1 MKTCNQVGSI
11 FLKKKSYLSIPLLIS
26 ALGCISSP
34 LVAREVEIPRINVV
48 DVEEGGASA
57 IPGAI
62 DFISAEEME
71 MIQPASLQDALK
83 IVPGVNARDE
93 EGYGAIPNIGIRGLS
108 PNRST
113 KVLILEDGAPIQ
125 PSLFLSNASYYSP
138 PVERISSIEVLK
150 GATGLRYGPNTIGG
164 VINYQSKTPLKNGTV
179 KGKLGSHGY
188 KLLELEAGASSEQ
201 NSMGGGI
208 NLITSEAD
216 GFRNNGYRMN
226 DILVK
231 GGMAIG
237 QNQWLG
243 IKLTRYENE
252 INTSYVGLRP
262 DEFAQT
268 PTKNP
273 APDDQFL
280 SHRTSFDINHDLEIN
295 SDIKLKTLLYW
306 SQLERNFWRRDVASK
321 TRQGT
326 SFVECGGTAYCV
338 TGRNRNFDM
347 LGVDS
352 RLFVHYQAFG
362 IKNESEIGVRL
373 HSERMSNKTD
383 RSNAGPRARTGI
395 TTGHDN
401 NDAKAMA
408 LYMQNRFLFSDQ
420 FAVTPGVRVESYQQ
434 TRKNAINGAS
444 GEVHNTEIVPGIGA
458 TWQPMPE
465 LQLYSSVYKG
475 FAPAMV
481 SAAISGDGVDQ
492 QLDAERSMN
501 FEIGLRGKANVWTYE
516 AAVFRM
522 DFSNQIVNQA
532 LSAGIS
538 KTNGGQSLHQGA
550 EGALGYAITSAW
562 SLLANA
568 TYIPVAE
575 FKGGGLGPI
584 GNRIPYTPKLTGNF
598 GLNYSK
604 DGLKSFLNAYHVS
617 SQYADS
623 ANTVAESNDGTKGLI
638 PSYTTVNWSVVYSP
652 RKDLKL
658 FGVVRNL
665 FDKKFISGRSPDG
678 IFPGA
683 ERNFELGLAY
693 QFY

>member
-1 MKTCNQVGSI
+1 MKNRLFVS
-11 FLKKKSYLSIPLLIS
+11 LLIG
-26 ALGCISSP
+26 AMGYTHSP
-34 LVAREVEIPRINVV
+34 LMAKEIELPSINVI
-48 DVEEGGASA
+48 DRQEGGASS

-62 DFISAEEME
+62 DIISPEEME

-83 IVPGVNARDE
+83 TVPGVNARDE

-164 VINYQSKTPLKNGTV
+164 VINYQSKTPLKDGIV

-188 KLLELEAGASSEQ
+188 RLLELEAGTSSEQ
-201 NSMGGGI
+201 KSMGGGI
-208 NLITSEAD
+208 NLITSEAN

-237 QNQWLG
+237 QSQWLG
-243 IKLTRYENE
+243 LKLTRYENE

-262 DEFAQT
+262 DEFIHT

-280 SHRTSFDINHDLEIN
+280 SNRTSFDINHELEIDT
-295 SDIKLKTLLYW
+295 STKLKTLMYW

-326 SFVECGGTAYCV
+326 SFVDCGGTAYCV

-347 LGVDS
+347 LGIDS
-352 RLFVHYQAFG
+352 RLFTNYQAFG
-362 IKNESEIGVRL
+362 IQNESEIGVRL
-373 HSERMSNKTD
+373 HSETMSNKTE
-383 RSNAGPRARTGI
+383 RSNAGPRARTGVI
-395 TTGHDN
+395 TGNEN
-401 NDAKAMA
+401 NDAKAVA
-408 LYMQNRFLFSDQ
+408 LYLQNRFLFTDQ
-420 FAVTPGVRVESYQQ
+420 FAVTPGVRVESYRQN
-434 TRKNAINGAS
+434 RKNEMNGVQGQAN
-444 GEVHNTEIVPGIGA
+444 NTELVPGIGA
-458 TWQPMPE
+458 TWQLAPE

-475 FAPAMV
+475 FAPAMI

-492 QLDAERSMN
+492 KLDAERSMN
-501 FEIGLRGKANVWTYE
+501 IEFGFRGQAQKWTYE
-516 AAVFRM
+516 GAAFRM

-532 LSAGIS
+532 LSGGIS

-562 SLLANA
+562 SVLANA

-575 FKGGGLGPI
+575 FKGGTLGPI
-584 GNRIPYTPKLTGNF
+584 GNRIPYTPKLTGNL

-623 ANTVAESNDGTKGLI
+623 ANTVQESNDGTKGLI
-638 PSYTTVNWSVVYSP
+638 PSFTTLNWSIVYSP
-652 RKDLKL
+652 QKDLKL

>member
-1 MKTCNQVGSI
+1 MKNRLFVS
-11 FLKKKSYLSIPLLIS
+11 LLIG
-26 ALGCISSP
+26 AMGYAHSP
-34 LVAREVEIPRINVV
+34 LMAKEIELPSINVI
-48 DVEEGGASA
+48 DRQEGEASS

-62 DFISAEEME
+62 DIISPEEME

-164 VINYQSKTPLKNGTV
+164 VINYQSKTPLKDGIV

-188 KLLELEAGASSEQ
+188 RLLELEAGTSSEQ
-201 NSMGGGI
+201 KSMGGGI
-208 NLITSEAD
+208 NLITSEAN

-237 QNQWLG
+237 QSQWLG
-243 IKLTRYENE
+243 LKLTRYENE

-262 DEFAQT
+262 DEFIHT

-280 SHRTSFDINHDLEIN
+280 SNRTSFDINHELEIDT
-295 SDIKLKTLLYW
+295 STKLKTLMYW

-326 SFVECGGTAYCV
+326 SFVDCGGAAYCV

-347 LGVDS
+347 LGIDS
-352 RLFVHYQAFG
+352 RLFTNYQAFG
-362 IKNESEIGVRL
+362 IQNESEIGVRL
-373 HSERMSNKTD
+373 HSETMSNKTE
-383 RSNAGPRARTGI
+383 RSNAGPRARTGVI
-395 TTGHDN
+395 TGNEN
-401 NDAKAMA
+401 NDAKAVA
-408 LYMQNRFLFSDQ
+408 LYLQNRFLFTDQ
-420 FAVTPGVRVESYQQ
+420 FAVTPGVRVESYRQN
-434 TRKNAINGAS
+434 RKNEMNGVQGQAN
-444 GEVHNTEIVPGIGA
+444 NTELVPGIGA
-458 TWQPMPE
+458 TWQLAPE

-475 FAPAMV
+475 FAPAMI

-492 QLDAERSMN
+492 KLDAERSMN
-501 FEIGLRGKANVWTYE
+501 IEFGFRGQAQKWTYE
-516 AAVFRM
+516 GAAFRM

-532 LSAGIS
+532 LSGGIS

-562 SLLANA
+562 SVLANA

-575 FKGGGLGPI
+575 FKGGTLGPI
-584 GNRIPYTPKLTGNF
+584 GNRIPYTPKLTGNL

-623 ANTVAESNDGTKGLI
+623 ANTVQESNDGTKGLI
-638 PSYTTVNWSVVYSP
+638 PSFTTLNWSIVYSP
-652 RKDLKL
+652 QKDLKL

>member
-1 MKTCNQVGSI
+1 MKNRLFVS
-11 FLKKKSYLSIPLLIS
+11 LLIG
-26 ALGCISSP
+26 AMGYAHSP
-34 LVAREVEIPRINVV
+34 LMAKEIELPSINVI
-48 DVEEGGASA
+48 DRQEGGASL

-62 DFISAEEME
+62 DIISPEEME

-83 IVPGVNARDE
+83 TVPGVNARDE

-164 VINYQSKTPLKNGTV
+164 VINYQSKTPLKDGIV

-188 KLLELEAGASSEQ
+188 RLLELEAGTSSEQ
-201 NSMGGGI
+201 KSMGGGI
-208 NLITSEAD
+208 NLITSEAN

-237 QNQWLG
+237 QSQWLG
-243 IKLTRYENE
+243 LKLTRYENE

-262 DEFAQT
+262 DEFIHT

-280 SHRTSFDINHDLEIN
+280 SNRTSFDINHELEIDT
-295 SDIKLKTLLYW
+295 STKLKTLMYW

-321 TRQGT
+321 SRQGT
-326 SFVECGGTAYCV
+326 SFVDCGGTAYCV

-347 LGVDS
+347 LGIDS
-352 RLFVHYQAFG
+352 RLFTNYQAFG
-362 IKNESEIGVRL
+362 IQNESEIGVRL
-373 HSERMSNKTD
+373 HSETMSNKTE
-383 RSNAGPRARTGI
+383 RSNAGPRARTGVI
-395 TTGHDN
+395 TGNEN
-401 NDAKAMA
+401 NDAKAVA
-408 LYMQNRFLFSDQ
+408 LYLQNRFLFTDQ
-420 FAVTPGVRVESYQQ
+420 FAVTPGVRVESYRQN
-434 TRKNAINGAS
+434 RKNEMNGVQGQAN
-444 GEVHNTEIVPGIGA
+444 NTELVPGIGA
-458 TWQPMPE
+458 TWQLAPE

-475 FAPAMV
+475 FAPAMI

-492 QLDAERSMN
+492 KLDAERSMN
-501 FEIGLRGKANVWTYE
+501 IEFGFRGQAQKWTYE
-516 AAVFRM
+516 GAAFRM

-532 LSAGIS
+532 LSGGIS

-562 SLLANA
+562 SVLANA

-575 FKGGGLGPI
+575 FKGGALGPI
-584 GNRIPYTPKLTGNF
+584 GNRIPYTPKLTGNL

-623 ANTVAESNDGTKGLI
+623 ANTVQESNDGTKGLI
-638 PSYTTVNWSVVYSP
+638 PSFTTLNWSIVYSP
-652 RKDLKL
+652 QKDLKL

>member
-1 MKTCNQVGSI
+1 MKNRLFVS
-11 FLKKKSYLSIPLLIS
+11 LLIG
-26 ALGCISSP
+26 AMGYAHSP
-34 LVAREVEIPRINVV
+34 LMAKEIELPSINVI
-48 DVEEGGASA
+48 DRQEGGASS

-62 DFISAEEME
+62 DIISPEEME
-71 MIQPASLQDALK
+71 LIQPASLQDALK

-164 VINYQSKTPLKNGTV
+164 VINYQSKTPLKDGIV

-188 KLLELEAGASSEQ
+188 RLLELEAGTSSEQ
-201 NSMGGGI
+201 KSMGGGI
-208 NLITSEAD
+208 NLITSEAN

-237 QNQWLG
+237 QSQWLG
-243 IKLTRYENE
+243 LKLTRYENE

-262 DEFAQT
+262 DEFIHT

-280 SHRTSFDINHDLEIN
+280 SNRTSFDINHELEIDT
-295 SDIKLKTLLYW
+295 STKLKTLMYW

-326 SFVECGGTAYCV
+326 SFVDCGGTAYCV

-347 LGVDS
+347 LGIDS
-352 RLFVHYQAFG
+352 RLFTNYQAFG
-362 IKNESEIGVRL
+362 IQNESEIGVRL
-373 HSERMSNKTD
+373 HSETMSNKTE
-383 RSNAGPRARTGI
+383 RSNAGPRARTGVI
-395 TTGHDN
+395 TGNEN
-401 NDAKAMA
+401 NDAKAVA
-408 LYMQNRFLFSDQ
+408 LYLQNRFLFTDQ
-420 FAVTPGVRVESYQQ
+420 FAVTPGVRVESYRQN
-434 TRKNAINGAS
+434 RKNEMNGVQGQAN
-444 GEVHNTEIVPGIGA
+444 NTELVPGIGA
-458 TWQPMPE
+458 TWQLAPE

-475 FAPAMV
+475 FAPAMI

-492 QLDAERSMN
+492 KLDAERSMN
-501 FEIGLRGKANVWTYE
+501 IEFGFRGQAQKWTYE
-516 AAVFRM
+516 GAAFRM

-532 LSAGIS
+532 LSGGIS

-562 SLLANA
+562 SVLANA

-575 FKGGGLGPI
+575 FKGGTLGPI
-584 GNRIPYTPKLTGNF
+584 GNRIPYTPKLTGNL

-623 ANTVAESNDGTKGLI
+623 ANTVQESNDGTKGLI
-638 PSYTTVNWSVVYSP
+638 PSFTTLNWSIVYSP
-652 RKDLKL
+652 QKDLKL

>member
-1 MKTCNQVGSI
+1 MKNRLFVS
-11 FLKKKSYLSIPLLIS
+11 LLIG
-26 ALGCISSP
+26 AMGYAHSP
-34 LVAREVEIPRINVV
+34 LMAKEIELPSINVI
-48 DVEEGGASA
+48 DRQEGGASS

-62 DFISAEEME
+62 DIISPEEME

-83 IVPGVNARDE
+83 TVPGVNARDE

-164 VINYQSKTPLKNGTV
+164 VINYQSKTPLKDGIV

-188 KLLELEAGASSEQ
+188 RLLELEAGTSSEQ
-201 NSMGGGI
+201 KSMGGGI
-208 NLITSEAD
+208 NLITSEAN

-237 QNQWLG
+237 QSQWLG
-243 IKLTRYENE
+243 LKLTRYENE

-262 DEFAQT
+262 DEFIHT

-280 SHRTSFDINHDLEIN
+280 SNRTSFDINHELEIDT
-295 SDIKLKTLLYW
+295 STKIKTLMYW

-326 SFVECGGTAYCV
+326 SFVDCGGAAYCV

-347 LGVDS
+347 LGIDS
-352 RLFVHYQAFG
+352 RLFTNYQAFG
-362 IKNESEIGVRL
+362 IQNESEIGVRL
-373 HSERMSNKTD
+373 HSETMSNKTE
-383 RSNAGPRARTGI
+383 RSNAGPRARTGVI
-395 TTGHDN
+395 TGNEN
-401 NDAKAMA
+401 NDAKAVA
-408 LYMQNRFLFSDQ
+408 LYLQNRFLFTDQ
-420 FAVTPGVRVESYQQ
+420 FAVTPGVRVESYRQN
-434 TRKNAINGAS
+434 RKNEMNGVQGQAN
-444 GEVHNTEIVPGIGA
+444 NTELVPGIGA
-458 TWQPMPE
+458 TWQLAPE

-475 FAPAMV
+475 FAPAMI

-492 QLDAERSMN
+492 KLDAERSMN
-501 FEIGLRGKANVWTYE
+501 IEFGFRGQAQKWTYE
-516 AAVFRM
+516 GAAFRM

-532 LSAGIS
+532 LSGGIS

-562 SLLANA
+562 SVLANA

-575 FKGGGLGPI
+575 FKGGTLGPI
-584 GNRIPYTPKLTGNF
+584 GNRIPYTPKLTGNL

-623 ANTVAESNDGTKGLI
+623 ANTVEESNDGTKGLI
-638 PSYTTVNWSVVYSP
+638 PSFTTLNWSVVYSP
-652 RKDLKL
+652 KRDIKL

-683 ERNFELGLAY
+683 ERNFEIGLAY

>member
-1 MKTCNQVGSI
+1 MKNRLFVS
-11 FLKKKSYLSIPLLIS
+11 LLIG
-26 ALGCISSP
+26 AMGYAHSP
-34 LVAREVEIPRINVV
+34 LMAKEIELPSINVI
-48 DVEEGGASA
+48 DRQEGGASS

-62 DFISAEEME
+62 DIISPEEME

-83 IVPGVNARDE
+83 TVPGVNARDE

-164 VINYQSKTPLKNGTV
+164 VINYQSKTPLKDGIV

-188 KLLELEAGASSEQ
+188 RLLELEAGTSSEQ
-201 NSMGGGI
+201 KSMGGGI
-208 NLITSEAD
+208 NLITSEAN

-237 QNQWLG
+237 QSQWLG
-243 IKLTRYENE
+243 LKLTRYENE

-262 DEFAQT
+262 DEFIHT

-280 SHRTSFDINHDLEIN
+280 SNRTSFDINHELEIDT
-295 SDIKLKTLLYW
+295 STKLKTLMYW

-326 SFVECGGTAYCV
+326 SFVDCGGTAYCV

-347 LGVDS
+347 LGIDS
-352 RLFVHYQAFG
+352 RLFTNYQAFG
-362 IKNESEIGVRL
+362 IQNESEIGVRL
-373 HSERMSNKTD
+373 HSETMSNKTE
-383 RSNAGPRARTGI
+383 RSNAGPRARTGVI
-395 TTGHDN
+395 TGNEN
-401 NDAKAMA
+401 NDAKAVA
-408 LYMQNRFLFSDQ
+408 LYLQNRFLFTDQ
-420 FAVTPGVRVESYQQ
+420 FAVTPGVRVESYRQN
-434 TRKNAINGAS
+434 RKNEMNGVQGQAN
-444 GEVHNTEIVPGIGA
+444 NTELVPGIGA
-458 TWQPMPE
+458 TWQLAPE

-475 FAPAMV
+475 FAPAMI

-492 QLDAERSMN
+492 KLDAERSMN
-501 FEIGLRGKANVWTYE
+501 IEFGFRGQAQKWTYE
-516 AAVFRM
+516 GAAFRM

-532 LSAGIS
+532 LSGGIS

-562 SLLANA
+562 SVLANA

-575 FKGGGLGPI
+575 FKGGALGPI
-584 GNRIPYTPKLTGNF
+584 GNRIPYTPKLTGNL

-623 ANTVAESNDGTKGLI
+623 ANTVQESNDGTKGLI
-638 PSYTTVNWSVVYSP
+638 PSFTTLNWSIVYSP
-652 RKDLKL
+652 QKDIKL

>member
-1 MKTCNQVGSI
+1 MKNRLFVS
-11 FLKKKSYLSIPLLIS
+11 LLIG
-26 ALGCISSP
+26 AMGYAHSP
-34 LVAREVEIPRINVV
+34 LMAKEIELPSINVI
-48 DVEEGGASA
+48 DRQEGGASS

-62 DFISAEEME
+62 DIISPEEME

-164 VINYQSKTPLKNGTV
+164 VINYQSKTPLKDGIV

-188 KLLELEAGASSEQ
+188 RLLELEAGTSSEQ
-201 NSMGGGI
+201 KSMGGGI
-208 NLITSEAD
+208 NLITSEAN

-237 QNQWLG
+237 QSQWLG
-243 IKLTRYENE
+243 LKLTRYENE

-262 DEFAQT
+262 DEFIHT

-280 SHRTSFDINHDLEIN
+280 SNRTSFDINHELEIDT
-295 SDIKLKTLLYW
+295 STKLKTLMYW

-326 SFVECGGTAYCV
+326 SFVDCGGTAYCV

-347 LGVDS
+347 LGIDS
-352 RLFVHYQAFG
+352 RLFTNYQAFG
-362 IKNESEIGVRL
+362 IQNESEIGVRV
-373 HSERMSNKTD
+373 HSETMSNKTE
-383 RSNAGPRARTGI
+383 RSNAGPRARTGVI
-395 TTGHDN
+395 TGNEN
-401 NDAKAMA
+401 NDAKAVA
-408 LYMQNRFLFSDQ
+408 LYLQNRFLFTDQ
-420 FAVTPGVRVESYQQ
+420 FAVTPGVRVESYRQN
-434 TRKNAINGAS
+434 RKNEMNGVQGQAN
-444 GEVHNTEIVPGIGA
+444 NTELVPGIGA
-458 TWQPMPE
+458 TWQLAPE
-465 LQLYSSVYKG
+465 LQLYSSFYKG
-475 FAPAMV
+475 FAPAMI

-492 QLDAERSMN
+492 KLDAERSMN
-501 FEIGLRGKANVWTYE
+501 IEFGFRGQAQKWTYE
-516 AAVFRM
+516 GAAFRM

-532 LSAGIS
+532 LSGGIS

-562 SLLANA
+562 SVLANA

-575 FKGGGLGPI
+575 FKGGTLGPI
-584 GNRIPYTPKLTGNF
+584 GNRIPYTPKLTGNL

-604 DGLKSFLNAYHVS
+604 DGLKSFLNVYHVS

-623 ANTVAESNDGTKGLI
+623 VNTVEESNDGTKGLI
-638 PSYTTVNWSVVYSP
+638 PAFTTLNWSIVYSP
-652 RKDLKL
+652 QKHLKL

-683 ERNFELGLAY
+683 ERNFEIGLAY

>member
-1 MKTCNQVGSI
+1 MKNRLFVS
-11 FLKKKSYLSIPLLIS
+11 LLIG
-26 ALGCISSP
+26 AMGYAHSP
-34 LVAREVEIPRINVV
+34 LMAKEIELPSINVI
-48 DVEEGGASA
+48 DRQEGGASS

-62 DFISAEEME
+62 DIISPEEME

-164 VINYQSKTPLKNGTV
+164 VINYQSKTPLKDGIV

-188 KLLELEAGASSEQ
+188 RLLELEAGTSSEQ
-201 NSMGGGI
+201 KSMGGGI
-208 NLITSEAD
+208 NLITSEAN

-237 QNQWLG
+237 QSQWLG
-243 IKLTRYENE
+243 LKLTRYENE

-262 DEFAQT
+262 DEFIHT

-280 SHRTSFDINHDLEIN
+280 SNRTSFDINHELEIDT
-295 SDIKLKTLLYW
+295 SAKLKTLMYW

-326 SFVECGGTAYCV
+326 SFVDCGGTAYCV

-347 LGVDS
+347 LGIDS
-352 RLFVHYQAFG
+352 RLFTNYQAFG
-362 IKNESEIGVRL
+362 IQNESEIGVRL
-373 HSERMSNKTD
+373 HSETMSNKTE
-383 RSNAGPRARTGI
+383 RSNAGPRARTGVI
-395 TTGHDN
+395 TGNEN
-401 NDAKAMA
+401 NDAKAVA
-408 LYMQNRFLFSDQ
+408 LYLQNRFLFTDQ
-420 FAVTPGVRVESYQQ
+420 FAVTPGVRVESYRQN
-434 TRKNAINGAS
+434 RKNEMNGVQGQAN
-444 GEVHNTEIVPGIGA
+444 NTELVPGIGA
-458 TWQPMPE
+458 TWQLAPE

-475 FAPAMV
+475 FAPAMI

-492 QLDAERSMN
+492 KLDAERSMN
-501 FEIGLRGKANVWTYE
+501 IEFGFRGQAQKWTYE
-516 AAVFRM
+516 GAAFRM

-532 LSAGIS
+532 LSGGIS

-562 SLLANA
+562 SVLANA

-575 FKGGGLGPI
+575 FKGGTLGPI
-584 GNRIPYTPKLTGNF
+584 GNRIPYTPKLTGNL

-623 ANTVAESNDGTKGLI
+623 ANTVQESNDGTKGLI
-638 PSYTTVNWSVVYSP
+638 PSFTTLNWSVVYSP
-652 RKDLKL
+652 KRDIKL

-683 ERNFELGLAY
+683 ERNFEIGLAY

>member
-1 MKTCNQVGSI
+1 MKNRLFVS
-11 FLKKKSYLSIPLLIS
+11 LLIG
-26 ALGCISSP
+26 AMGYAHSP
-34 LVAREVEIPRINVV
+34 LMAKEIELPSINVI
-48 DVEEGGASA
+48 DRQEGGASS

-62 DFISAEEME
+62 DIISPEEME

-83 IVPGVNARDE
+83 TVPGVNARDE

-164 VINYQSKTPLKNGTV
+164 VINYQSKTPLKDGIV

-188 KLLELEAGASSEQ
+188 RLLELEAGTSSEQ
-201 NSMGGGI
+201 KSMGGGI
-208 NLITSEAD
+208 NLITSEAN

-237 QNQWLG
+237 QSQWLG
-243 IKLTRYENE
+243 LKLTRYENE

-262 DEFAQT
+262 DEFIHT

-280 SHRTSFDINHDLEIN
+280 SNRTSFDINHELEIDT
-295 SDIKLKTLLYW
+295 STKLKTLMYW

-326 SFVECGGTAYCV
+326 SFVDCGGTAYCV

-347 LGVDS
+347 LGIDS
-352 RLFVHYQAFG
+352 RLFTNYQAFG
-362 IKNESEIGVRL
+362 IQNESEIGVRL
-373 HSERMSNKTD
+373 HSETMSNKTE
-383 RSNAGPRARTGI
+383 RSNAGPRARTGVI
-395 TTGHDN
+395 TGNEN
-401 NDAKAMA
+401 NDAKAVA
-408 LYMQNRFLFSDQ
+408 LYLQNRFLFNDQ
-420 FAVTPGVRVESYQQ
+420 FAVTPGVRVESYRQN
-434 TRKNAINGAS
+434 RKNEMNGVQGQAN
-444 GEVHNTEIVPGIGA
+444 NTELVPGIGA
-458 TWQPMPE
+458 TWQLAPE

-475 FAPAMV
+475 FAPAMI

-492 QLDAERSMN
+492 KLDAERSMN
-501 FEIGLRGKANVWTYE
+501 IEFGFRGQAQKWTYE
-516 AAVFRM
+516 GAAFRM

-532 LSAGIS
+532 LSGGIS

-562 SLLANA
+562 SVLANA

-575 FKGGGLGPI
+575 FKGGTLGPI
-584 GNRIPYTPKLTGNF
+584 GNRIPYTPKLTGNL

-623 ANTVAESNDGTKGLI
+623 ANTVQESNDGTKGLI
-638 PSYTTVNWSVVYSP
+638 PSFTTLNWSIVYSP
-652 RKDLKL
+652 QKDLKL

>member
-1 MKTCNQVGSI
+1 MKNRLFVS
-11 FLKKKSYLSIPLLIS
+11 LLIG
-26 ALGCISSP
+26 AMGYAHSP
-34 LVAREVEIPRINVV
+34 LMAKEIELPSINVI
-48 DVEEGGASA
+48 DRQEGGASS

-62 DFISAEEME
+62 DIISPEEME

-164 VINYQSKTPLKNGTV
+164 VINYQSKTPLKDGIV

-188 KLLELEAGASSEQ
+188 RLLELEAGTSSEQ
-201 NSMGGGI
+201 KSMGGGI
-208 NLITSEAD
+208 NLITSEAN

-237 QNQWLG
+237 QSQWLG
-243 IKLTRYENE
+243 LKLTRYENE

-262 DEFAQT
+262 DEFIHT

-280 SHRTSFDINHDLEIN
+280 SNRTSFDINHELEIDT
-295 SDIKLKTLLYW
+295 STKLKTLMYW

-326 SFVECGGTAYCV
+326 SFVDCGGAAYCV

-347 LGVDS
+347 LGIDS
-352 RLFVHYQAFG
+352 RLFTNYQAFG
-362 IKNESEIGVRL
+362 IQNESEIGVRL
-373 HSERMSNKTD
+373 HSETMSNKTE
-383 RSNAGPRARTGI
+383 RSNAGPRARTGVI
-395 TTGHDN
+395 TGNEN
-401 NDAKAMA
+401 NDAKAVA
-408 LYMQNRFLFSDQ
+408 LYLQNRFLFTDQ
-420 FAVTPGVRVESYQQ
+420 FAVTPGVRVESYRQN
-434 TRKNAINGAS
+434 RKNEMNGVQGQS
-444 GEVHNTEIVPGIGA
+444 NNTELVPGIGA
-458 TWQPMPE
+458 TWQLAPE

-475 FAPAMV
+475 FAPAMI

-492 QLDAERSMN
+492 KLDAERSMN
-501 FEIGLRGKANVWTYE
+501 IEFGFRGQAQKWTYE
-516 AAVFRM
+516 GAAFRM

-532 LSAGIS
+532 LSGGIS

-562 SLLANA
+562 SVLANA

-575 FKGGGLGPI
+575 FKGGALGPI
-584 GNRIPYTPKLTGNF
+584 GNRIPYTPKLTGNL

-604 DGLKSFLNAYHVS
+604 DGLRSFLNAYHVS

-623 ANTVAESNDGTKGLI
+623 VNTVEESNDGTKGLI
-638 PSYTTVNWSVVYSP
+638 PAFTTLNWSVVYSP
-652 RKDLKL
+652 QKDLKL

>member
-1 MKTCNQVGSI
+1 MKNRLFVS
-11 FLKKKSYLSIPLLIS
+11 LLIG
-26 ALGCISSP
+26 AMGYAHSP
-34 LVAREVEIPRINVV
+34 LMAKEIELPSINVI
-48 DVEEGGASA
+48 DRQEGEASS

-62 DFISAEEME
+62 DIISPEEME

-83 IVPGVNARDE
+83 TVPGVNARDE

-164 VINYQSKTPLKNGTV
+164 VINYQSKTPLKDGIV

-188 KLLELEAGASSEQ
+188 RLLELEAGTSSEQ
-201 NSMGGGI
+201 KSMGGGI
-208 NLITSEAD
+208 NLITSEAN

-237 QNQWLG
+237 QSQWLG
-243 IKLTRYENE
+243 LKLTRYENE

-262 DEFAQT
+262 DEFIHT

-280 SHRTSFDINHDLEIN
+280 SNRTSFDINHELEIDT
-295 SDIKLKTLLYW
+295 STKLKTLMYW

-326 SFVECGGTAYCV
+326 SFVDCGGTAYCV

-347 LGVDS
+347 LGIDS
-352 RLFVHYQAFG
+352 RLFTNYQAFG
-362 IKNESEIGVRL
+362 IQNESEIGVRL
-373 HSERMSNKTD
+373 HSETMSNKTE
-383 RSNAGPRARTGI
+383 RSNAGPRARTGVI
-395 TTGHDN
+395 TGNEN
-401 NDAKAMA
+401 NDAKAVA
-408 LYMQNRFLFSDQ
+408 LYLQNRFLFTDQ
-420 FAVTPGVRVESYQQ
+420 FAVTPGVRVESYRQN
-434 TRKNAINGAS
+434 RKNEMNGVQGQAN
-444 GEVHNTEIVPGIGA
+444 NTELVPGIGA
-458 TWQPMPE
+458 TWQLAPE

-475 FAPAMV
+475 FAPAMI

-492 QLDAERSMN
+492 KLDAERSMN
-501 FEIGLRGKANVWTYE
+501 IEFGFRGQAQKWTYE
-516 AAVFRM
+516 GAAFRM

-532 LSAGIS
+532 LSGGIS

-562 SLLANA
+562 SVLANA

-575 FKGGGLGPI
+575 FKGGTLGPI
-584 GNRIPYTPKLTGNF
+584 GNRIPYTPKLTGNL

-623 ANTVAESNDGTKGLI
+623 ANTVQESNDGTKGLI
-638 PSYTTVNWSVVYSP
+638 PSFTTLNWSIVYSP
-652 RKDLKL
+652 QKDLKL

>member
-1 MKTCNQVGSI
+1 MKNRLFVTLFIGAMG
-11 FLKKKSYLSIPLLIS
+11 Y
-26 ALGCISSP
+26 AHSP
-34 LVAREVEIPRINVV
+34 LMAKEIELPSINVI
-48 DVEEGGASA
+48 DRQEGGASS

-62 DFISAEEME
+62 DIISPEEME

-83 IVPGVNARDE
+83 TVPGVNARDE

-164 VINYQSKTPLKNGTV
+164 VINYQSKTPLKDGIV

-188 KLLELEAGASSEQ
+188 RLLELEAGTSSEQ
-201 NSMGGGI
+201 KSMGGGI
-208 NLITSEAD
+208 NLITSEAN

-237 QNQWLG
+237 QSQWLG
-243 IKLTRYENE
+243 LKLTRYENE

-262 DEFAQT
+262 DEFIHT

-280 SHRTSFDINHDLEIN
+280 SNRTSFDINHELEIDT
-295 SDIKLKTLLYW
+295 STKLKTLMYW

-326 SFVECGGTAYCV
+326 SFVDCGGTAYCV

-347 LGVDS
+347 LGIDS
-352 RLFVHYQAFG
+352 RLFTNYQAFG
-362 IKNESEIGVRL
+362 IQNESEIGVRL
-373 HSERMSNKTD
+373 HSETMSNKTE
-383 RSNAGPRARTGI
+383 RSNAGPRARTGVI
-395 TTGHDN
+395 TGNEN
-401 NDAKAMA
+401 NDAKAVA
-408 LYMQNRFLFSDQ
+408 LYLQNRFLFTDQ
-420 FAVTPGVRVESYQQ
+420 FAVTPGVRVESYRQN
-434 TRKNAINGAS
+434 RKNEMNGVQGQAN
-444 GEVHNTEIVPGIGA
+444 NTELVPGIGA
-458 TWQPMPE
+458 TWQLAPE

-475 FAPAMV
+475 FAPAMI

-492 QLDAERSMN
+492 KLDAERSMN
-501 FEIGLRGKANVWTYE
+501 IEFGFRGQAQKWTYE
-516 AAVFRM
+516 GAAFRM

-532 LSAGIS
+532 LSGGIS

-562 SLLANA
+562 SVLANA

-575 FKGGGLGPI
+575 FKGGALGPI
-584 GNRIPYTPKLTGNF
+584 GNRIPYTPKLTGNL

-623 ANTVAESNDGTKGLI
+623 ANTVQESNDGTKGLI
-638 PSYTTVNWSVVYSP
+638 PSFTTLNWSVVYSP
-652 RKDLKL
+652 KRDIKL

>member
-1 MKTCNQVGSI
+1 MKNRLFVS
-11 FLKKKSYLSIPLLIS
+11 LLIG
-26 ALGCISSP
+26 AMGYAHSP
-34 LVAREVEIPRINVV
+34 LMAKEIELPSINVI
-48 DVEEGGASA
+48 DRQEGGASS

-62 DFISAEEME
+62 DIISPEEME

-83 IVPGVNARDE
+83 TVPGVNARDE

-164 VINYQSKTPLKNGTV
+164 VINYQSKTPLKDGIV

-188 KLLELEAGASSEQ
+188 RLLELEAGTSSEQ
-201 NSMGGGI
+201 KSMGGGI
-208 NLITSEAD
+208 NLITSEAN

-237 QNQWLG
+237 QSQWLG
-243 IKLTRYENE
+243 LKLTRYENE

-262 DEFAQT
+262 DEFIHT

-280 SHRTSFDINHDLEIN
+280 SNRTSFDINHELEIDT
-295 SDIKLKTLLYW
+295 STKLKTLMYW

-326 SFVECGGTAYCV
+326 SFVDCGGTAYCV

-347 LGVDS
+347 LGIDS
-352 RLFVHYQAFG
+352 RLFTNYQAFG
-362 IKNESEIGVRL
+362 IQNESEIGVRL
-373 HSERMSNKTD
+373 HSETMSNKTE
-383 RSNAGPRARTGI
+383 RSNAGPRARTGVI
-395 TTGHDN
+395 TGNEN
-401 NDAKAMA
+401 NNAKAVA
-408 LYMQNRFLFSDQ
+408 LYLQNRFLFTDQ
-420 FAVTPGVRVESYQQ
+420 FAVTPGVRVESYRQN
-434 TRKNAINGAS
+434 RKNEMNGVQGQAN
-444 GEVHNTEIVPGIGA
+444 NTELVPGIGA
-458 TWQPMPE
+458 TWQLAPE

-475 FAPAMV
+475 FAPAMI

-492 QLDAERSMN
+492 KLDAERSMN
-501 FEIGLRGKANVWTYE
+501 IEFGFRGQAQKWTYE
-516 AAVFRM
+516 GAAFRM

-532 LSAGIS
+532 LSGGIS

-562 SLLANA
+562 SVLANA

-575 FKGGGLGPI
+575 FKGGALGPI
-584 GNRIPYTPKLTGNF
+584 GNRIPYTPKLTGNL

-623 ANTVAESNDGTKGLI
+623 ANTVQESNDGTKGLI
-638 PSYTTVNWSVVYSP
+638 PSFTTLNWSIVYSP
-652 RKDLKL
+652 QKDLKL

>member
-1 MKTCNQVGSI
+1 MKNRLFVS
-11 FLKKKSYLSIPLLIS
+11 LLIG
-26 ALGCISSP
+26 AMGYAHSP
-34 LVAREVEIPRINVV
+34 LMAKEIELPSINVI
-48 DVEEGGASA
+48 DRQEGGASS

-62 DFISAEEME
+62 DIISPEEME

-83 IVPGVNARDE
+83 TVPGVNARDE

-164 VINYQSKTPLKNGTV
+164 VINYQSKTPLKDGIV

-188 KLLELEAGASSEQ
+188 RLLELEAGTSSEQ
-201 NSMGGGI
+201 KSMGGGI
-208 NLITSEAD
+208 NLITSEAN

-237 QNQWLG
+237 QSQWLG
-243 IKLTRYENE
+243 LKLTRYENE

-262 DEFAQT
+262 DEFIHT

-280 SHRTSFDINHDLEIN
+280 SNRTSFDINHELEIDT
-295 SDIKLKTLLYW
+295 STKLKTLMYW

-326 SFVECGGTAYCV
+326 SFVDCGGTAYCV

-347 LGVDS
+347 LGIDS
-352 RLFVHYQAFG
+352 RLFTNYQAFG
-362 IKNESEIGVRL
+362 IQNESEIGVRL
-373 HSERMSNKTD
+373 HSETMSNKTE
-383 RSNAGPRARTGI
+383 RSNAGPRARTGVI
-395 TTGHDN
+395 TGNEN
-401 NDAKAMA
+401 NDAKAVA
-408 LYMQNRFLFSDQ
+408 LYLQNRFLFTDQ
-420 FAVTPGVRVESYQQ
+420 FAVTPGVRVESYRQN
-434 TRKNAINGAS
+434 RKNEMNGVQGQAN
-444 GEVHNTEIVPGIGA
+444 NTELVPGIGA
-458 TWQPMPE
+458 TWQLAPE

-475 FAPAMV
+475 FAPAMI

-492 QLDAERSMN
+492 KLDAERSMN
-501 FEIGLRGKANVWTYE
+501 IEFGFRGQAQKWTYE
-516 AAVFRM
+516 GAAFRM

-532 LSAGIS
+532 LSGGIS

-562 SLLANA
+562 SVLANA

-575 FKGGGLGPI
+575 FKGGTLGPI
-584 GNRIPYTPKLTGNF
+584 GNRIPYTPKLTGNL

-623 ANTVAESNDGTKGLI
+623 ANTVQESNDGTKGLI
-638 PSYTTVNWSVVYSP
+638 PSFTTLNWSVVYSP
-652 RKDLKL
+652 KRDIQL

>member
-1 MKTCNQVGSI
+1 MKNRLFVS
-11 FLKKKSYLSIPLLIS
+11 LLIG
-26 ALGCISSP
+26 AMGYAHSP
-34 LVAREVEIPRINVV
+34 LMAKEIELPSINVI
-48 DVEEGGASA
+48 DRQEGGASS

-62 DFISAEEME
+62 DIISPEEME

-83 IVPGVNARDE
+83 TVPGVNARDE

-164 VINYQSKTPLKNGTV
+164 VINYQSKTPLKDGIV

-188 KLLELEAGASSEQ
+188 RLLELEAGTSSEQ
-201 NSMGGGI
+201 KSMGGGI
-208 NLITSEAD
+208 NLITSEAN

-226 DILVK
+226 DFLVK

-237 QNQWLG
+237 QSQWLG
-243 IKLTRYENE
+243 LKLTRYENE

-262 DEFAQT
+262 DEFIHT

-280 SHRTSFDINHDLEIN
+280 SNRTSFDINHELEIDT
-295 SDIKLKTLLYW
+295 STKLKTLMYW

-326 SFVECGGTAYCV
+326 SFVDCGGTAYCV

-347 LGVDS
+347 LGIDS
-352 RLFVHYQAFG
+352 RLFTNYQAFG
-362 IKNESEIGVRL
+362 IQNESEIGVRL
-373 HSERMSNKTD
+373 HSETMSNKTE
-383 RSNAGPRARTGI
+383 RSNAGPRARTGVI
-395 TTGHDN
+395 TGNEN
-401 NDAKAMA
+401 NDAKAVA
-408 LYMQNRFLFSDQ
+408 LYLQNRFLFTDQ
-420 FAVTPGVRVESYQQ
+420 FAVTPGVRVESYRQN
-434 TRKNAINGAS
+434 RKNEMNGVQGQAN
-444 GEVHNTEIVPGIGA
+444 NTELVPGIGA
-458 TWQPMPE
+458 TWQLAPE
-465 LQLYSSVYKG
+465 LQLYSSFYKG
-475 FAPAMV
+475 FAPAMI

-492 QLDAERSMN
+492 KLDAERSMN
-501 FEIGLRGKANVWTYE
+501 IEFGFRGQAQKWTYE
-516 AAVFRM
+516 GAAFRM

-532 LSAGIS
+532 LSGGIS

-562 SLLANA
+562 SVLANA

-575 FKGGGLGPI
+575 FKGGTLGPI
-584 GNRIPYTPKLTGNF
+584 GNRIPYTPKLTGNL

-623 ANTVAESNDGTKGLI
+623 ANTVQESNDGTKGLI
-638 PSYTTVNWSVVYSP
+638 PSFTTLNWSIVYSP
-652 RKDLKL
+652 QKDLKL

>member
-1 MKTCNQVGSI
+1 MKNRLFVS
-11 FLKKKSYLSIPLLIS
+11 LLIG
-26 ALGCISSP
+26 AMGYAHSP
-34 LVAREVEIPRINVV
+34 LMAKEIELPSINVI
-48 DVEEGGASA
+48 DRQEGEASS

-62 DFISAEEME
+62 DIISPEEME

-164 VINYQSKTPLKNGTV
+164 VINYQSKTPLKDGIV

-188 KLLELEAGASSEQ
+188 RLLELEAGTSSEQ
-201 NSMGGGI
+201 KSMGGGI
-208 NLITSEAD
+208 NLITSEAN

-237 QNQWLG
+237 QSQWLG
-243 IKLTRYENE
+243 LKLTRYENE

-262 DEFAQT
+262 DEFIHT

-280 SHRTSFDINHDLEIN
+280 SNRTSFDINHELEIDT
-295 SDIKLKTLLYW
+295 STKLKTLMYW

-326 SFVECGGTAYCV
+326 SFVDCGGTAYCV

-347 LGVDS
+347 LGIDS
-352 RLFVHYQAFG
+352 RLFTNYQAFG
-362 IKNESEIGVRL
+362 IQNESEIGVRL
-373 HSERMSNKTD
+373 HSETMSNKTE
-383 RSNAGPRARTGI
+383 RSNAGPRARTGVI
-395 TTGHDN
+395 TGNEN
-401 NDAKAMA
+401 NDAKAVA
-408 LYMQNRFLFSDQ
+408 LYLQNRFLFTDQ
-420 FAVTPGVRVESYQQ
+420 FAVTPGVRVESYRQN
-434 TRKNAINGAS
+434 RKNEMNGVQGQAN
-444 GEVHNTEIVPGIGA
+444 NTELVPGIGA
-458 TWQPMPE
+458 TWQLAPE

-475 FAPAMV
+475 FAPAMI

-492 QLDAERSMN
+492 KLDAERSMN
-501 FEIGLRGKANVWTYE
+501 IEFGFRGQAQKWTYE
-516 AAVFRM
+516 GAAFRM

-532 LSAGIS
+532 LSGGIS

-562 SLLANA
+562 SVLANA

-575 FKGGGLGPI
+575 FKGGTLGPI
-584 GNRIPYTPKLTGNF
+584 GNRIPYTPKLTGNL

-623 ANTVAESNDGTKGLI
+623 VNTVEESNDGTKGLI
-638 PSYTTVNWSVVYSP
+638 PSFTTLNWSIVYSP
-652 RKDLKL
+652 QKDLKL
-658 FGVVRNL
+658 FGIVRNL

-683 ERNFELGLAY
+683 ERNFEIGLAY

>member
-1 MKTCNQVGSI
+1 MKNRLFVS
-11 FLKKKSYLSIPLLIS
+11 LLIG
-26 ALGCISSP
+26 AMGYAHSP
-34 LVAREVEIPRINVV
+34 LMAKEIELPSINVI
-48 DVEEGGASA
+48 DRQEGGASS

-62 DFISAEEME
+62 DIISPEEME

-83 IVPGVNARDE
+83 TVPGVNARDE

-164 VINYQSKTPLKNGTV
+164 VINYQSKTPLKDGIV

-188 KLLELEAGASSEQ
+188 RLLELEAGTSSEQ
-201 NSMGGGI
+201 KSMGGGI
-208 NLITSEAD
+208 NLITSEAN

-237 QNQWLG
+237 QSQWLG
-243 IKLTRYENE
+243 LKLTRYENE

-262 DEFAQT
+262 DEFIHT

-280 SHRTSFDINHDLEIN
+280 SNRTSFDINHELEIDT
-295 SDIKLKTLLYW
+295 STKLKTLMYW

-326 SFVECGGTAYCV
+326 SFVDCGGTAYCV

-347 LGVDS
+347 LGIDS
-352 RLFVHYQAFG
+352 RLFTNYQAFG
-362 IKNESEIGVRL
+362 IQNESEIGVRL
-373 HSERMSNKTD
+373 HSETMSNKTE
-383 RSNAGPRARTGI
+383 RSNAGPRARTGVI
-395 TTGHDN
+395 TGNEN
-401 NDAKAMA
+401 NDAKAVA
-408 LYMQNRFLFSDQ
+408 LYLQNRFLFTDQ
-420 FAVTPGVRVESYQQ
+420 FAVTPGVRVESYRQN
-434 TRKNAINGAS
+434 RKNEMNGVQGQAN
-444 GEVHNTEIVPGIGA
+444 NTELVPGIGA
-458 TWQPMPE
+458 TWQLAPE

-475 FAPAMV
+475 FAPAMI

-492 QLDAERSMN
+492 KLDAERSMN
-501 FEIGLRGKANVWTYE
+501 IEFGFRGQAQKWTYE
-516 AAVFRM
+516 GAAFRM

-532 LSAGIS
+532 LSGGIS

-562 SLLANA
+562 SVLANA

-575 FKGGGLGPI
+575 FKGGTLGPI
-584 GNRIPYTPKLTGNF
+584 GNRIPYTPKLTGNL

-623 ANTVAESNDGTKGLI
+623 ANTVQESNDGTKGLI
-638 PSYTTVNWSVVYSP
+638 PSFTTLNWSIVYSP
-652 RKDLKL
+652 QKDLKL

>member
-1 MKTCNQVGSI
+1 MKNRLFVS
-11 FLKKKSYLSIPLLIS
+11 LLIG
-26 ALGCISSP
+26 AMGYAHSP
-34 LVAREVEIPRINVV
+34 LMAKEIELPSINVI
-48 DVEEGGASA
+48 DRQEGGASS

-62 DFISAEEME
+62 DIISPEEME

-83 IVPGVNARDE
+83 TVPGVNARDE

-164 VINYQSKTPLKNGTV
+164 VINYQSKTPLKDGIV

-188 KLLELEAGASSEQ
+188 RLLELEAGTSSEQ
-201 NSMGGGI
+201 KSMGGGI
-208 NLITSEAD
+208 NLITSEAN

-237 QNQWLG
+237 QSQWLG
-243 IKLTRYENE
+243 LKLTRYENE

-262 DEFAQT
+262 DEFIHT

-280 SHRTSFDINHDLEIN
+280 SNRTSFDINHELEIDT
-295 SDIKLKTLLYW
+295 STKLKTLMYW

-326 SFVECGGTAYCV
+326 SFVDCGGTAYCV

-347 LGVDS
+347 LGIDS
-352 RLFVHYQAFG
+352 RLFTNYQAFG
-362 IKNESEIGVRL
+362 IQNESEIGVRL
-373 HSERMSNKTD
+373 HSETMSNKTE
-383 RSNAGPRARTGI
+383 RSNAGPRARTGVI
-395 TTGHDN
+395 TGNEN
-401 NDAKAMA
+401 NDAKAVA
-408 LYMQNRFLFSDQ
+408 LYLQNRFLFTDQ
-420 FAVTPGVRVESYQQ
+420 FAVTPGVRVESYRQN
-434 TRKNAINGAS
+434 RKNEMNGVQGQAN
-444 GEVHNTEIVPGIGA
+444 NTELVPGIGA
-458 TWQPMPE
+458 TWQLAPE

-475 FAPAMV
+475 FAPAMI

-492 QLDAERSMN
+492 KLDTERSMN
-501 FEIGLRGKANVWTYE
+501 IEFGFRGQAQKWTYE
-516 AAVFRM
+516 GAAFRM

-532 LSAGIS
+532 LSGGIS

-562 SLLANA
+562 SVLANA

-575 FKGGGLGPI
+575 FKGGTLGPI
-584 GNRIPYTPKLTGNF
+584 GNRIPYTPKLTGNL

-623 ANTVAESNDGTKGLI
+623 ANTVQESNDGTKGLI
-638 PSYTTVNWSVVYSP
+638 PSFTTLNWSVVYSP
-652 RKDLKL
+652 QKDLKL

>member
-1 MKTCNQVGSI
+1 MKNRLFVS
-11 FLKKKSYLSIPLLIS
+11 LLIG
-26 ALGCISSP
+26 AMGYAHSP
-34 LVAREVEIPRINVV
+34 LMAKEIELPSINVI
-48 DVEEGGASA
+48 DRQEGGASS

-62 DFISAEEME
+62 DIISPEEME

-164 VINYQSKTPLKNGTV
+164 VINYQSKTPLKDGIV

-188 KLLELEAGASSEQ
+188 RLLELEAGTSSEQ
-201 NSMGGGI
+201 KSMGGGI
-208 NLITSEAD
+208 NLITSEAN

-237 QNQWLG
+237 QSQWLG
-243 IKLTRYENE
+243 LKLTRYENE

-262 DEFAQT
+262 DEFIHT

-280 SHRTSFDINHDLEIN
+280 SNRTSFDINHELEIDT
-295 SDIKLKTLLYW
+295 STKLKTLMYW

-326 SFVECGGTAYCV
+326 SFVDCGGTAYCV

-347 LGVDS
+347 LGIDS
-352 RLFVHYQAFG
+352 RLFTNYQAFG
-362 IKNESEIGVRL
+362 IQNESEIGVRL
-373 HSERMSNKTD
+373 HSETMSNKTE
-383 RSNAGPRARTGI
+383 RSNAGPRARTGVI
-395 TTGHDN
+395 TGNEN
-401 NDAKAMA
+401 NDAKAVA
-408 LYMQNRFLFSDQ
+408 LYLQNRFLFTDQ
-420 FAVTPGVRVESYQQ
+420 FAVTPGVRVESYRQN
-434 TRKNAINGAS
+434 RKNEMNGVQGQAN
-444 GEVHNTEIVPGIGA
+444 NTELVPGIGA
-458 TWQPMPE
+458 TWQLAPE

-475 FAPAMV
+475 FAPAMI

-492 QLDAERSMN
+492 KLDAERSMN
-501 FEIGLRGKANVWTYE
+501 IEFGFRGQAQKWTYE
-516 AAVFRM
+516 GAAFRM

-532 LSAGIS
+532 LSGGIS

-562 SLLANA
+562 SVLANA

-575 FKGGGLGPI
+575 FKGGTLGPI
-584 GNRIPYTPKLTGNF
+584 GNRIPYTPKLTGNL

-623 ANTVAESNDGTKGLI
+623 ANTVEESNDGTKGLI
-638 PSYTTVNWSVVYSP
+638 PSFTTLNWSVVYSP
-652 RKDLKL
+652 QKDLKL

-683 ERNFELGLAY
+683 ERNFEIGLAY

>member
-1 MKTCNQVGSI
+1 MKNRLFVS
-11 FLKKKSYLSIPLLIS
+11 LLIG
-26 ALGCISSP
+26 AMGYAHSP
-34 LVAREVEIPRINVV
+34 LMAKEIELPSINVI
-48 DVEEGGASA
+48 DRQEGGASS

-62 DFISAEEME
+62 DIISPEEME

-164 VINYQSKTPLKNGTV
+164 VINYQSKTPLKDGIV

-188 KLLELEAGASSEQ
+188 RLLELEAGTSSEQ
-201 NSMGGGI
+201 KSMGGGI
-208 NLITSEAD
+208 NLITSEAN

-237 QNQWLG
+237 QSQWLG
-243 IKLTRYENE
+243 LKLTRYENE

-262 DEFAQT
+262 DEFIHT

-280 SHRTSFDINHDLEIN
+280 SNRTSFDINHELEIDT
-295 SDIKLKTLLYW
+295 STKLKTLMYW

-326 SFVECGGTAYCV
+326 SFVDCGGTAYCV

-347 LGVDS
+347 LGIDS
-352 RLFVHYQAFG
+352 RLFTNYQAFG
-362 IKNESEIGVRL
+362 IQNESEIGVRL
-373 HSERMSNKTD
+373 HSETMSNKTE
-383 RSNAGPRARTGI
+383 RSNAGPRARTGVI
-395 TTGHDN
+395 TGNEN
-401 NDAKAMA
+401 NDAKAVA
-408 LYMQNRFLFSDQ
+408 LYLQNRFLFTDQ
-420 FAVTPGVRVESYQQ
+420 FAVTPGVRVESYRQN
-434 TRKNAINGAS
+434 RKNEMNGVQGQAN
-444 GEVHNTEIVPGIGA
+444 NTELVPGIGA
-458 TWQPMPE
+458 TWQLAPE

-475 FAPAMV
+475 FAPAMI

-492 QLDAERSMN
+492 KLDAERSMN
-501 FEIGLRGKANVWTYE
+501 IEFGFRGQAQKWTYE
-516 AAVFRM
+516 GAAFRM

-532 LSAGIS
+532 LSGGIS

-562 SLLANA
+562 SVLANA

-575 FKGGGLGPI
+575 FKGGALGPI
-584 GNRIPYTPKLTGNF
+584 GNRIPYTPKLTGNL

-623 ANTVAESNDGTKGLI
+623 ANTVQESNDGTKGLI
-638 PSYTTVNWSVVYSP
+638 PSFTTLNWSVVYSP
-652 RKDLKL
+652 KRDIKL

>member
-1 MKTCNQVGSI
+1 MKNRLFVS
-11 FLKKKSYLSIPLLIS
+11 LLIG
-26 ALGCISSP
+26 AMGYAHSP
-34 LVAREVEIPRINVV
+34 LMAKEIELPSINVI
-48 DVEEGGASA
+48 DRQEGGASS

-62 DFISAEEME
+62 DIISPEEME

-164 VINYQSKTPLKNGTV
+164 VINYQSKTPLKDGIV

-188 KLLELEAGASSEQ
+188 RLLELEAGSSSEQ
-201 NSMGGGI
+201 KSMGGGI
-208 NLITSEAD
+208 NLITSEAN

-237 QNQWLG
+237 QSQWLG
-243 IKLTRYENE
+243 LKLTRYENE

-262 DEFAQT
+262 DEFIHT

-280 SHRTSFDINHDLEIN
+280 SNRTSFDINHELEIDT
-295 SDIKLKTLLYW
+295 STKLKTLMYW

-326 SFVECGGTAYCV
+326 SFVDCGGTAYCV

-347 LGVDS
+347 LGIDS
-352 RLFVHYQAFG
+352 RLFTNYQAFG
-362 IKNESEIGVRL
+362 IQNESEIGVRL
-373 HSERMSNKTD
+373 HSETMSNKTE
-383 RSNAGPRARTGI
+383 RSNAGPRARTGVI
-395 TTGHDN
+395 TGNEN
-401 NDAKAMA
+401 NDAKAVA
-408 LYMQNRFLFSDQ
+408 LYLQNRFLFTDQ
-420 FAVTPGVRVESYQQ
+420 FAVTPGVRVESYRQN
-434 TRKNAINGAS
+434 RKNEMNGVQGQAN
-444 GEVHNTEIVPGIGA
+444 NTELVPGIGA
-458 TWQPMPE
+458 TWQLAPE

-475 FAPAMV
+475 FAPAMI

-492 QLDAERSMN
+492 KLDAERSMN
-501 FEIGLRGKANVWTYE
+501 IEFGFRGQAQKWTYE
-516 AAVFRM
+516 GAAFRM

-532 LSAGIS
+532 LSGGIS

-562 SLLANA
+562 SVLANA

-575 FKGGGLGPI
+575 FKGGTLGPI
-584 GNRIPYTPKLTGNF
+584 GNRIPYTPKLTGNL

-623 ANTVAESNDGTKGLI
+623 ANTVQESNDGTKGLI
-638 PSYTTVNWSVVYSP
+638 PSFTTLNWSIVYSP
-652 RKDLKL
+652 QKDLKL

>member
-1 MKTCNQVGSI
+1 MKNRLFVS
-11 FLKKKSYLSIPLLIS
+11 LLIG
-26 ALGCISSP
+26 AMGYAHSP
-34 LVAREVEIPRINVV
+34 LMAKEIELPSINVI
-48 DVEEGGASA
+48 DRQEGGASS

-62 DFISAEEME
+62 DIISPEEME

-83 IVPGVNARDE
+83 TVPGVNARDE

-164 VINYQSKTPLKNGTV
+164 VINYQSKTPLKDGIV

-188 KLLELEAGASSEQ
+188 RLLELEAGTSSEQ
-201 NSMGGGI
+201 KSMGGGI
-208 NLITSEAD
+208 NLITSEAN

-237 QNQWLG
+237 QSQWLG
-243 IKLTRYENE
+243 LKLTRYENE

-262 DEFAQT
+262 DEFIHT

-280 SHRTSFDINHDLEIN
+280 SNRTSFDINHELEIDT
-295 SDIKLKTLLYW
+295 STKLKTLMYW

-326 SFVECGGTAYCV
+326 SFVDCGGTAYCV

-347 LGVDS
+347 LGIDS
-352 RLFVHYQAFG
+352 RLFTNYQAFG
-362 IKNESEIGVRL
+362 IQNESEIGVRL
-373 HSERMSNKTD
+373 HSETMSNKTE
-383 RSNAGPRARTGI
+383 RSNAGPRARTGVI
-395 TTGHDN
+395 TGNEN
-401 NDAKAMA
+401 NDAKAVA
-408 LYMQNRFLFSDQ
+408 LYLQNRFLFTDH
-420 FAVTPGVRVESYQQ
+420 FAVTPGVRVESYRQN
-434 TRKNAINGAS
+434 RKNEMNGVQGQAN
-444 GEVHNTEIVPGIGA
+444 NTELVPGIGA
-458 TWQPMPE
+458 TWQLAPE

-475 FAPAMV
+475 FAPAMI

-492 QLDAERSMN
+492 KLDAERSMN
-501 FEIGLRGKANVWTYE
+501 IEFGFRGQAQKWTYE
-516 AAVFRM
+516 GAAFRM

-532 LSAGIS
+532 LSGGIS

-562 SLLANA
+562 SVLANA

-575 FKGGGLGPI
+575 FKGGTLGPI
-584 GNRIPYTPKLTGNF
+584 GNRIPYTPKLTGNL

-623 ANTVAESNDGTKGLI
+623 ANTVQESNDGTKGLI
-638 PSYTTVNWSVVYSP
+638 PSFTTLNWSIVYSP
-652 RKDLKL
+652 QKDLKL

-665 FDKKFISGRSPDG
+665 FDKTFISGRSPDG

>member
-1 MKTCNQVGSI
+1 MKNRLFVS
-11 FLKKKSYLSIPLLIS
+11 LLIG
-26 ALGCISSP
+26 AMGYAHSP
-34 LVAREVEIPRINVV
+34 LMAKEIELPSINVI
-48 DVEEGGASA
+48 DRQEGGASS

-62 DFISAEEME
+62 DIISPEEME

-164 VINYQSKTPLKNGTV
+164 VINYQSKTPLKDGIV

-188 KLLELEAGASSEQ
+188 RLLELEAGTSSEQ
-201 NSMGGGI
+201 KSMGGGI
-208 NLITSEAD
+208 NLITSEAN

-237 QNQWLG
+237 QSQWLG
-243 IKLTRYENE
+243 LKLTRYENE

-262 DEFAQT
+262 DEFIHT

-280 SHRTSFDINHDLEIN
+280 SNRTSFDINHELEIDT
-295 SDIKLKTLLYW
+295 STKLKTLMYW

-326 SFVECGGTAYCV
+326 SFVDCGGTAYCV

-347 LGVDS
+347 LGIDS
-352 RLFVHYQAFG
+352 RLFTNYQAFG
-362 IKNESEIGVRL
+362 IQNESEIGVRL
-373 HSERMSNKTD
+373 HSETMSNKTE
-383 RSNAGPRARTGI
+383 RSNAGPRARTGVI
-395 TTGHDN
+395 TGNEN
-401 NDAKAMA
+401 NDAKAVA
-408 LYMQNRFLFSDQ
+408 LYLQNRFLFTDQ
-420 FAVTPGVRVESYQQ
+420 FAVTPGVRVESYRQN
-434 TRKNAINGAS
+434 RKNEMNGVQGQAN
-444 GEVHNTEIVPGIGA
+444 NTELVPGIGA
-458 TWQPMPE
+458 TWQLAPE

-475 FAPAMV
+475 FAPAMI

-492 QLDAERSMN
+492 KLDAERSMN
-501 FEIGLRGKANVWTYE
+501 IEFGFRGQAQKWTYE
-516 AAVFRM
+516 GAAFRM

-532 LSAGIS
+532 LSGGIS

-562 SLLANA
+562 SVLANA

-575 FKGGGLGPI
+575 FKGGALGPI
-584 GNRIPYTPKLTGNF
+584 GNRIPYTPKLTGNL

-623 ANTVAESNDGTKGLI
+623 ANTVEESNDGTKGLI
-638 PSYTTVNWSVVYSP
+638 PSFTTLNWSVVYSP
-652 RKDLKL
+652 QKDLKL

-683 ERNFELGLAY
+683 ERNFEIGLAY

>member
-1 MKTCNQVGSI
+1 MKNRLFVS
-11 FLKKKSYLSIPLLIS
+11 LLIG
-26 ALGCISSP
+26 AMGYAHSP
-34 LVAREVEIPRINVV
+34 LMAKEIELPSINVI
-48 DVEEGGASA
+48 DRQEGGASS

-62 DFISAEEME
+62 DIISPEEME

-164 VINYQSKTPLKNGTV
+164 VINYQSKTPLKDGIV

-188 KLLELEAGASSEQ
+188 RLLELEAGTSSEQ
-201 NSMGGGI
+201 KSMGGGI
-208 NLITSEAD
+208 NLITSEAN

-237 QNQWLG
+237 QSQWLG
-243 IKLTRYENE
+243 LKLTRYENE

-262 DEFAQT
+262 DEFIHT

-280 SHRTSFDINHDLEIN
+280 SNRTSFDINHELEIDT
-295 SDIKLKTLLYW
+295 STKLKTLMYW

-326 SFVECGGTAYCV
+326 SFVDCGGTAYCV

-347 LGVDS
+347 LGIDS
-352 RLFVHYQAFG
+352 RLFTNYQAFG
-362 IKNESEIGVRL
+362 IQNESEIGMRL
-373 HSERMSNKTD
+373 HSETMSNKTE
-383 RSNAGPRARTGI
+383 RSNAGPRARTGVI
-395 TTGHDN
+395 TGNEN
-401 NDAKAMA
+401 NDAKAVA
-408 LYMQNRFLFSDQ
+408 LYLQNRFLFTDQ
-420 FAVTPGVRVESYQQ
+420 FAVTPGVRVESYRQN
-434 TRKNAINGAS
+434 RKNEMNGVQGQAN
-444 GEVHNTEIVPGIGA
+444 NTELVPGIGA
-458 TWQPMPE
+458 TWQLAPE

-475 FAPAMV
+475 FAPAMI

-492 QLDAERSMN
+492 KLDAERSMN
-501 FEIGLRGKANVWTYE
+501 IEFGFRGQAQKWTYE
-516 AAVFRM
+516 GAAFRM

-532 LSAGIS
+532 LSGGIS

-562 SLLANA
+562 SVLANA

-575 FKGGGLGPI
+575 FKGGTLGPI
-584 GNRIPYTPKLTGNF
+584 GNRIPYTPKLTGNL

-623 ANTVAESNDGTKGLI
+623 VNTVEESNDGTKGLI
-638 PSYTTVNWSVVYSP
+638 PAFTTLNWSVVYSP
-652 RKDLKL
+652 QKHLKL
-658 FGVVRNL
+658 FGIVRNL

>member
-1 MKTCNQVGSI
+1 MKNRLFVS
-11 FLKKKSYLSIPLLIS
+11 LLIG
-26 ALGCISSP
+26 AMGYAHSP
-34 LVAREVEIPRINVV
+34 LMAKEIELPSINVI
-48 DVEEGGASA
+48 DRQEGGASS

-62 DFISAEEME
+62 DIISPEEME

-164 VINYQSKTPLKNGTV
+164 VINYQSKTPLKDGIV

-188 KLLELEAGASSEQ
+188 RLLELEAGTSSEQ
-201 NSMGGGI
+201 KSMGGGI
-208 NLITSEAD
+208 NLITSEAN

-237 QNQWLG
+237 QSQWLG
-243 IKLTRYENE
+243 LKLTRYENE

-262 DEFAQT
+262 DEFIHT

-280 SHRTSFDINHDLEIN
+280 SNRTSFDINHELEIDT
-295 SDIKLKTLLYW
+295 STKLKTLMYW

-326 SFVECGGTAYCV
+326 SFVDCGGTAYCV

-347 LGVDS
+347 LGIDS
-352 RLFVHYQAFG
+352 RLFTNYQAFG
-362 IKNESEIGVRL
+362 IQNESEIGVRL
-373 HSERMSNKTD
+373 HSETMSNKTE
-383 RSNAGPRARTGI
+383 RSNAGPRARTGVI
-395 TTGHDN
+395 TGNEN
-401 NDAKAMA
+401 NDAKAVA
-408 LYMQNRFLFSDQ
+408 LYLQNRFLFTDQ
-420 FAVTPGVRVESYQQ
+420 FAVTPGVRVESYRQN
-434 TRKNAINGAS
+434 RKNEMNGVQGQAN
-444 GEVHNTEIVPGIGA
+444 NTELVPGIGA
-458 TWQPMPE
+458 TWQLAPE

-475 FAPAMV
+475 FAPAMI

-492 QLDAERSMN
+492 KLDAERSMN
-501 FEIGLRGKANVWTYE
+501 IEFGFRGQAQKWTYE
-516 AAVFRM
+516 GAAFRM

-532 LSAGIS
+532 LSGGIS

-562 SLLANA
+562 SVLANA

-575 FKGGGLGPI
+575 FKGGTLGPI
-584 GNRIPYTPKLTGNF
+584 GNRIPYTPKLTGNL

-623 ANTVAESNDGTKGLI
+623 ANTVEESNDGTKGLI
-638 PSYTTVNWSVVYSP
+638 PSFTTLNWSIVYSP
-652 RKDLKL
+652 QKDLKL

>member
-1 MKTCNQVGSI
+1 MKNRLFVS
-11 FLKKKSYLSIPLLIS
+11 LLIG
-26 ALGCISSP
+26 AMGYAHSP
-34 LVAREVEIPRINVV
+34 LMAKEIELPSINVI
-48 DVEEGGASA
+48 DRQEGEASS

-62 DFISAEEME
+62 DIISPEEME

-83 IVPGVNARDE
+83 TVPGVNARDE

-164 VINYQSKTPLKNGTV
+164 VINYQSKTPLKDGIV

-188 KLLELEAGASSEQ
+188 RLLELEAGTSSEQ
-201 NSMGGGI
+201 KSMGGGI
-208 NLITSEAD
+208 NLITSEAN

-237 QNQWLG
+237 QSQWLG
-243 IKLTRYENE
+243 LKLTRYENE

-262 DEFAQT
+262 DEFIHT

-280 SHRTSFDINHDLEIN
+280 SNRTSFDINHELEIDT
-295 SDIKLKTLLYW
+295 STKLKTLMYW

-326 SFVECGGTAYCV
+326 SFVDCGGTAYCV

-347 LGVDS
+347 LGIDS
-352 RLFVHYQAFG
+352 RLFTNYQAFG
-362 IKNESEIGVRL
+362 IQNESEIGVRL
-373 HSERMSNKTD
+373 HSETMSNKTE
-383 RSNAGPRARTGI
+383 RSNAGPRARTGVI
-395 TTGHDN
+395 TGNEN
-401 NDAKAMA
+401 NDAKAVA
-408 LYMQNRFLFSDQ
+408 LYLQNRFLFTDQ
-420 FAVTPGVRVESYQQ
+420 FAVTPGVRVESYRQN
-434 TRKNAINGAS
+434 RKNEMNGVQGQAN
-444 GEVHNTEIVPGIGA
+444 NTELVPGIGA
-458 TWQPMPE
+458 TWQLAPE

-475 FAPAMV
+475 FAPAMI

-492 QLDAERSMN
+492 KLDAERSMN
-501 FEIGLRGKANVWTYE
+501 IEFGFRGQAQKWTYE
-516 AAVFRM
+516 GAAFRM

-532 LSAGIS
+532 LSGGIS

-562 SLLANA
+562 SVLANA

-575 FKGGGLGPI
+575 FKGGALGPI
-584 GNRIPYTPKLTGNF
+584 GNRIPYTPKLTGNL

-604 DGLKSFLNAYHVS
+604 DGLRSFLNAYHVS

-623 ANTVAESNDGTKGLI
+623 VNTVEESNDGTKGLI
-638 PSYTTVNWSVVYSP
+638 PAFTTLNWSVVYSP
-652 RKDLKL
+652 QKDLKL

>member
-1 MKTCNQVGSI
+1 MKNRLFVS
-11 FLKKKSYLSIPLLIS
+11 LLIG
-26 ALGCISSP
+26 AMGYAHSP
-34 LVAREVEIPRINVV
+34 LMAKEIELPSINVI
-48 DVEEGGASA
+48 DRQEGGASS

-62 DFISAEEME
+62 DIISPEEME

-164 VINYQSKTPLKNGTV
+164 VINYQSKTPLKDGIV

-188 KLLELEAGASSEQ
+188 RLLELEAGTSSEQ
-201 NSMGGGI
+201 KSMGGGI
-208 NLITSEAD
+208 NLITSEAN

-237 QNQWLG
+237 QSQWLG
-243 IKLTRYENE
+243 LKLTRYENE

-262 DEFAQT
+262 DEFIHT

-280 SHRTSFDINHDLEIN
+280 SNRTSFDINHELEIDT
-295 SDIKLKTLLYW
+295 STKLKTLMYW

-326 SFVECGGTAYCV
+326 SFVDCGGTAYCV

-347 LGVDS
+347 LGIDS
-352 RLFVHYQAFG
+352 RLFTNYQAFG
-362 IKNESEIGVRL
+362 IQNESEIGVRL
-373 HSERMSNKTD
+373 HSETMSNKTE
-383 RSNAGPRARTGI
+383 RSNAGPRARTGVI
-395 TTGHDN
+395 TGNEN
-401 NDAKAMA
+401 NDAKAVA
-408 LYMQNRFLFSDQ
+408 LYLQNRFLFTDQ
-420 FAVTPGVRVESYQQ
+420 FAVTPGVRVESYRQN
-434 TRKNAINGAS
+434 RKNEMNGVQGQAN
-444 GEVHNTEIVPGIGA
+444 NTELVPGIGA
-458 TWQPMPE
+458 TWQLAPE

-475 FAPAMV
+475 FAPAMI

-492 QLDAERSMN
+492 KLDAERSIN
-501 FEIGLRGKANVWTYE
+501 IEFGFRGQAQKWTYE
-516 AAVFRM
+516 GAAFRM

-532 LSAGIS
+532 LSGGIS

-562 SLLANA
+562 SVLANA

-575 FKGGGLGPI
+575 FKGGTLGPI
-584 GNRIPYTPKLTGNF
+584 GNRIPYTPKLTGNL

-623 ANTVAESNDGTKGLI
+623 ANTVQESNDGTKGLI
-638 PSYTTVNWSVVYSP
+638 PSFTTLNWSIVYSP
-652 RKDLKL
+652 QKDLKL

>member
-1 MKTCNQVGSI
+1 MKNRLFVS
-11 FLKKKSYLSIPLLIS
+11 LLIG
-26 ALGCISSP
+26 AMGYAHSP
-34 LVAREVEIPRINVV
+34 LMAKEIELPSINVI
-48 DVEEGGASA
+48 DRQEGEASS

-62 DFISAEEME
+62 DIISPEEME

-83 IVPGVNARDE
+83 TVPGVNARDE

-164 VINYQSKTPLKNGTV
+164 VINYQSKTPLKDGIV

-188 KLLELEAGASSEQ
+188 RLLELEAGTSSEQ
-201 NSMGGGI
+201 KSMGGGI
-208 NLITSEAD
+208 NLITSEAN

-237 QNQWLG
+237 QSQWLG
-243 IKLTRYENE
+243 LKLTRYENE

-262 DEFAQT
+262 DEFIHT

-280 SHRTSFDINHDLEIN
+280 SNRTSFDINHELEIDT
-295 SDIKLKTLLYW
+295 STKLKTLMYW

-326 SFVECGGTAYCV
+326 SFVDCGGTAYCV

-347 LGVDS
+347 LGIDS
-352 RLFVHYQAFG
+352 RLFTNYQAFG
-362 IKNESEIGVRL
+362 IQNESEIGVRL
-373 HSERMSNKTD
+373 HSETMSNKTE
-383 RSNAGPRARTGI
+383 RSNAGPRARTGVI
-395 TTGHDN
+395 TGNEN
-401 NDAKAMA
+401 NDAKAVA
-408 LYMQNRFLFSDQ
+408 LYLQNRFLFTDQ
-420 FAVTPGVRVESYQQ
+420 FAVTPGVRVESYRQN
-434 TRKNAINGAS
+434 RKNEMNGVQGQAN
-444 GEVHNTEIVPGIGA
+444 NTELVPGIGA
-458 TWQPMPE
+458 TWQLAPE

-475 FAPAMV
+475 FAPAMI

-492 QLDAERSMN
+492 KLDAERSMN
-501 FEIGLRGKANVWTYE
+501 IEFGFRGQAQKWTYE
-516 AAVFRM
+516 GAAFRM

-532 LSAGIS
+532 LSGGIS

-562 SLLANA
+562 SVLANA

-575 FKGGGLGPI
+575 FKGGALGPI
-584 GNRIPYTPKLTGNF
+584 GNRIPYTPKLTGNL

-623 ANTVAESNDGTKGLI
+623 ANTVQESNDGTKGLI
-638 PSYTTVNWSVVYSP
+638 PSFTTLNWSIVYSP
-652 RKDLKL
+652 QKDLKL

>member
-1 MKTCNQVGSI
+1 MKNRLFVS
-11 FLKKKSYLSIPLLIS
+11 LLIG
-26 ALGCISSP
+26 AMGYAHSP
-34 LVAREVEIPRINVV
+34 LMAKEIELPSINVI
-48 DVEEGGASA
+48 DRQEGGASS

-62 DFISAEEME
+62 DIISPEEME

-83 IVPGVNARDE
+83 TVPGVNARDE

-164 VINYQSKTPLKNGTV
+164 VINYQSKTPLKDGIV

-188 KLLELEAGASSEQ
+188 RLLELEAGTSSEQ
-201 NSMGGGI
+201 KSMGGGI
-208 NLITSEAD
+208 NLITSEAN

-237 QNQWLG
+237 QSQWLG
-243 IKLTRYENE
+243 LKLTRYENE

-262 DEFAQT
+262 DEFIHT

-280 SHRTSFDINHDLEIN
+280 SNRTSFDINHELEIDT
-295 SDIKLKTLLYW
+295 STKLKTLMYW

-326 SFVECGGTAYCV
+326 SFVDCGGTAYCV

-347 LGVDS
+347 LGIDS
-352 RLFVHYQAFG
+352 RLFTNYQAFG
-362 IKNESEIGVRL
+362 IQNESEIGVRL
-373 HSERMSNKTD
+373 HSETMSNKTE
-383 RSNAGPRARTGI
+383 RSNAGPRARTGVI
-395 TTGHDN
+395 TGNEN
-401 NDAKAMA
+401 NDAKAVA
-408 LYMQNRFLFSDQ
+408 LYLQNRFLFTDQ
-420 FAVTPGVRVESYQQ
+420 FAVTPGVRVESYRQN
-434 TRKNAINGAS
+434 RKNEMNGVQGQAN
-444 GEVHNTEIVPGIGA
+444 NTELVPGIGA
-458 TWQPMPE
+458 TWQLAPE

-475 FAPAMV
+475 FAPAMI

-492 QLDAERSMN
+492 KLDAERSMN
-501 FEIGLRGKANVWTYE
+501 IEFGFRGQAQKWTYE
-516 AAVFRM
+516 GAAFRM

-532 LSAGIS
+532 LSGGIS

-562 SLLANA
+562 SVLANA

-575 FKGGGLGPI
+575 FKGGALGPI
-584 GNRIPYTPKLTGNF
+584 GNRIPYTPKLTGNL

-623 ANTVAESNDGTKGLI
+623 ANTVEESNDGTKGLI
-638 PSYTTVNWSVVYSP
+638 PSFTTLNWSIVYSP
-652 RKDLKL
+652 QKDLKL

-683 ERNFELGLAY
+683 ERNFEIGLAY

>member
-1 MKTCNQVGSI
+1 VIDRQ
-11 FLKKKSYLSIPLLIS
+11 
-26 ALGCISSP
+26 
-34 LVAREVEIPRINVV
+34 
-48 DVEEGGASA
+48 EGGASS

-62 DFISAEEME
+62 DIISPEEME

-83 IVPGVNARDE
+83 TVPGVNARDE

-164 VINYQSKTPLKNGTV
+164 VINYQSKTPLKDGIV

-188 KLLELEAGASSEQ
+188 RLLELEAGTSSEQ
-201 NSMGGGI
+201 KSMGGGI
-208 NLITSEAD
+208 NLITSEAN

-237 QNQWLG
+237 QSQWLG
-243 IKLTRYENE
+243 LKLTRYENE

-262 DEFAQT
+262 DEFIHT

-280 SHRTSFDINHDLEIN
+280 SNRTSFDINHELEIDT
-295 SDIKLKTLLYW
+295 STKLKTLMYW

-326 SFVECGGTAYCV
+326 SFVDCGGTAYCV

-347 LGVDS
+347 LGIDS
-352 RLFVHYQAFG
+352 RLFTNYQAFG
-362 IKNESEIGVRL
+362 IQNESEIGVRL
-373 HSERMSNKTD
+373 HSETMSNKTE
-383 RSNAGPRARTGI
+383 RSNAGPRARTGVI
-395 TTGHDN
+395 TGNEN
-401 NDAKAMA
+401 NDAKAVA
-408 LYMQNRFLFSDQ
+408 LYLQNRFLFTDQ
-420 FAVTPGVRVESYQQ
+420 FAVTPGVRVESYRQN
-434 TRKNAINGAS
+434 RKNEMNGVQGQAN
-444 GEVHNTEIVPGIGA
+444 NTELVPGIGA
-458 TWQPMPE
+458 TWQLAPE

-475 FAPAMV
+475 FAPAMI

-492 QLDAERSMN
+492 KLDAERSMN
-501 FEIGLRGKANVWTYE
+501 IEFGFRGQAQKWTYE
-516 AAVFRM
+516 GAAFRM

-532 LSAGIS
+532 LSGGIS

-562 SLLANA
+562 SVLANA

-575 FKGGGLGPI
+575 FKGGTLGPI
-584 GNRIPYTPKLTGNF
+584 GNRIPYTPKLTGNL

-623 ANTVAESNDGTKGLI
+623 VNTVEESNDGTKGLI
-638 PSYTTVNWSVVYSP
+638 PSFTTLNWSVVYSP
-652 RKDLKL
+652 KRDIKL

>member
-1 MKTCNQVGSI
+1 MKNRLFVS
-11 FLKKKSYLSIPLLIS
+11 LLIG
-26 ALGCISSP
+26 AMGYAHSP
-34 LVAREVEIPRINVV
+34 LMAKEIELPSINVI
-48 DVEEGGASA
+48 DRQEGGASS

-62 DFISAEEME
+62 DIISPEEME

-164 VINYQSKTPLKNGTV
+164 VINYQSKTPLKDGIV

-188 KLLELEAGASSEQ
+188 RLLELEAGTSSEQ
-201 NSMGGGI
+201 KSMGGGI
-208 NLITSEAD
+208 NLITSEAN

-237 QNQWLG
+237 QSQWLG
-243 IKLTRYENE
+243 LKLTRYENE

-262 DEFAQT
+262 DEFIHT

-280 SHRTSFDINHDLEIN
+280 SNRTSFDINHELEIDT
-295 SDIKLKTLLYW
+295 STKLKTLMYW

-326 SFVECGGTAYCV
+326 SFVDCGGTAYCV

-347 LGVDS
+347 LGIDS
-352 RLFVHYQAFG
+352 RLFTNYQAFG
-362 IKNESEIGVRL
+362 IQNESEIGVRL
-373 HSERMSNKTD
+373 HSETMSNKTE
-383 RSNAGPRARTGI
+383 RSNAGPRARTGVI
-395 TTGHDN
+395 TGNEN
-401 NDAKAMA
+401 NDAKAVA
-408 LYMQNRFLFSDQ
+408 LYLQNRFLFTDQ
-420 FAVTPGVRVESYQQ
+420 FAVTPGVRVESYRQN
-434 TRKNAINGAS
+434 RKNEMNGVQGQAN
-444 GEVHNTEIVPGIGA
+444 NTELVPGIGA
-458 TWQPMPE
+458 TWQLAPE

-475 FAPAMV
+475 FAPAMI

-492 QLDAERSMN
+492 KLDAERSMN
-501 FEIGLRGKANVWTYE
+501 IEFGFRGQAQKWTYE
-516 AAVFRM
+516 GAAFRM

-532 LSAGIS
+532 LSGGIS

-562 SLLANA
+562 SVLANA

-575 FKGGGLGPI
+575 FKGGTLGPI
-584 GNRIPYTPKLTGNF
+584 GNRIPYTPKLTGNL

-623 ANTVAESNDGTKGLI
+623 ANTVEESNDGTKGLI
-638 PSYTTVNWSVVYSP
+638 PSFTTLNWSVVYSP
-652 RKDLKL
+652 QKDLKL

>member
-1 MKTCNQVGSI
+1 MKNRLFVS
-11 FLKKKSYLSIPLLIS
+11 LLIG
-26 ALGCISSP
+26 AMGYAHSP
-34 LVAREVEIPRINVV
+34 LMAKEIELPSINVI
-48 DVEEGGASA
+48 DRQEGGASS

-62 DFISAEEME
+62 DIISPEEME

-83 IVPGVNARDE
+83 TVPGVNARDE

-164 VINYQSKTPLKNGTV
+164 VINYQSKTPLKDGIV

-188 KLLELEAGASSEQ
+188 RLLELEAGTSSEQ
-201 NSMGGGI
+201 KSMGGGI
-208 NLITSEAD
+208 NLITSEAN

-237 QNQWLG
+237 QSQWLG
-243 IKLTRYENE
+243 LKLTRYENE

-262 DEFAQT
+262 DEFIHT

-280 SHRTSFDINHDLEIN
+280 SNRTSFDINHELEIDT
-295 SDIKLKTLLYW
+295 STKLKTLMYW

-326 SFVECGGTAYCV
+326 SFVDCGGTAYCV

-347 LGVDS
+347 LGIDS
-352 RLFVHYQAFG
+352 RLFTNYQAFG
-362 IKNESEIGVRL
+362 IQNESEIGVRL
-373 HSERMSNKTD
+373 HSETMSNKTE
-383 RSNAGPRARTGI
+383 RSNAGPRARTGVI
-395 TTGHDN
+395 TGNEN
-401 NDAKAMA
+401 NDAKAVA
-408 LYMQNRFLFSDQ
+408 LYLQNRFLFTDQ
-420 FAVTPGVRVESYQQ
+420 FAVTPGVRVESYRQN
-434 TRKNAINGAS
+434 RKNEMNGVQGQAN
-444 GEVHNTEIVPGIGA
+444 NTELVPGIGA
-458 TWQPMPE
+458 TWQLAPE
-465 LQLYSSVYKG
+465 LQLYSSFYKG
-475 FAPAMV
+475 FAPAMI

-492 QLDAERSMN
+492 KLDAERSMN
-501 FEIGLRGKANVWTYE
+501 IEFGFRGQAQKWTYE
-516 AAVFRM
+516 GAAFRM

-532 LSAGIS
+532 LSGGIS

-562 SLLANA
+562 SVLANA

-575 FKGGGLGPI
+575 FKGGALGPI
-584 GNRIPYTPKLTGNF
+584 GNRIPYTPKLTGNL

-623 ANTVAESNDGTKGLI
+623 ANTVEESNDGTKGLI
-638 PSYTTVNWSVVYSP
+638 PSFTTLNWSVVYSP
-652 RKDLKL
+652 KRDIKL

>member
-1 MKTCNQVGSI
+1 MKNRLFVS
-11 FLKKKSYLSIPLLIS
+11 LLIG
-26 ALGCISSP
+26 AMGYAHSP
-34 LVAREVEIPRINVV
+34 LMAKEIELPSINVI
-48 DVEEGGASA
+48 DRQEGGASS

-62 DFISAEEME
+62 DIISPEEME

-83 IVPGVNARDE
+83 TVPGVNARDE

-164 VINYQSKTPLKNGTV
+164 VINYQSKTPLKDGIV

-188 KLLELEAGASSEQ
+188 RLLELEAGTSSEQ
-201 NSMGGGI
+201 KSMGGGI
-208 NLITSEAD
+208 NLITSEAN

-237 QNQWLG
+237 QSQWLG
-243 IKLTRYENE
+243 LKLTRYENE

-262 DEFAQT
+262 DEFIHT

-280 SHRTSFDINHDLEIN
+280 SNRTSFDINHELEIDT
-295 SDIKLKTLLYW
+295 STKLKTLMYW

-326 SFVECGGTAYCV
+326 SFVDCGGTAYCV

-347 LGVDS
+347 LGIDS
-352 RLFVHYQAFG
+352 RLFTNYQAFG
-362 IKNESEIGVRL
+362 IQNESEIGVRL
-373 HSERMSNKTD
+373 HSETMSNKTE
-383 RSNAGPRARTGI
+383 RSNAGPRARTGVI
-395 TTGHDN
+395 TGNEN
-401 NDAKAMA
+401 NDAKAVA
-408 LYMQNRFLFSDQ
+408 LYLQNRFLFTDQ
-420 FAVTPGVRVESYQQ
+420 FAVTPGVRVESYRQN
-434 TRKNAINGAS
+434 RKNEMNGVQGQAN
-444 GEVHNTEIVPGIGA
+444 NTELVPGIGA
-458 TWQPMPE
+458 TWQLAPE

-475 FAPAMV
+475 FAPAMI

-492 QLDAERSMN
+492 KLDAERSMN
-501 FEIGLRGKANVWTYE
+501 IEFGFRGQAQKWTYE
-516 AAVFRM
+516 GAAFRM

-532 LSAGIS
+532 LSGGIS

-562 SLLANA
+562 SVLANA

-575 FKGGGLGPI
+575 FKGGTLGPI
-584 GNRIPYTPKLTGNF
+584 GNRIPYTPKLTGNL

-623 ANTVAESNDGTKGLI
+623 ANTVQESNDGTKGLI
-638 PSYTTVNWSVVYSP
+638 PSFTTLNWSVVYSP
-652 RKDLKL
+652 QKDLKL

-683 ERNFELGLAY
+683 ERNFEIGLAY

>member
-1 MKTCNQVGSI
+1 MKNRLFVS
-11 FLKKKSYLSIPLLIS
+11 LLIG
-26 ALGCISSP
+26 AMGYAHSP
-34 LVAREVEIPRINVV
+34 LMAKEIELPSINVI
-48 DVEEGGASA
+48 DRQEGGASS

-62 DFISAEEME
+62 DIISPEEME

-83 IVPGVNARDE
+83 TVPGVNARDE

-164 VINYQSKTPLKNGTV
+164 VINYQSKTPLKDGIV

-188 KLLELEAGASSEQ
+188 RLLELEAGTSSEQ
-201 NSMGGGI
+201 KSMGGGI
-208 NLITSEAD
+208 NLITSEAN

-237 QNQWLG
+237 QSQWLG
-243 IKLTRYENE
+243 LKLTRYENE

-262 DEFAQT
+262 DEFIHT

-280 SHRTSFDINHDLEIN
+280 SNRTSFDINHELEIDT
-295 SDIKLKTLLYW
+295 STKLKTLMYW

-326 SFVECGGTAYCV
+326 SFVDCGGTAYCV

-347 LGVDS
+347 LGIDS
-352 RLFVHYQAFG
+352 RLFTNYQAFG
-362 IKNESEIGVRL
+362 IQNESEIGVRL
-373 HSERMSNKTD
+373 HSETMSNKTE
-383 RSNAGPRARTGI
+383 RSNAGPRARTGVI
-395 TTGHDN
+395 TGNEN
-401 NDAKAMA
+401 NDAKAVA
-408 LYMQNRFLFSDQ
+408 LYLQNRFLFTDQ
-420 FAVTPGVRVESYQQ
+420 FAVTPGVRVESYRQN
-434 TRKNAINGAS
+434 RKNEMNGVQGQAN
-444 GEVHNTEIVPGIGA
+444 NTELVPGIGA
-458 TWQPMPE
+458 TWQLAPE
-465 LQLYSSVYKG
+465 LQLYSSVYKA
-475 FAPAMV
+475 FAPAMI

-492 QLDAERSMN
+492 KLDAERSMN
-501 FEIGLRGKANVWTYE
+501 IEFGFRGQAQKWTYE
-516 AAVFRM
+516 GAAFRM

-532 LSAGIS
+532 LSGGIS

-562 SLLANA
+562 SVLANA

-575 FKGGGLGPI
+575 FKGGALGPI
-584 GNRIPYTPKLTGNF
+584 GNRIPYTPKLTGNL

-623 ANTVAESNDGTKGLI
+623 ANTVQESNDGTKGLI
-638 PSYTTVNWSVVYSP
+638 PSFTTLNWSIVYSP
-652 RKDLKL
+652 QKDLKL

>member
-1 MKTCNQVGSI
+1 MKNRLFVS
-11 FLKKKSYLSIPLLIS
+11 LLIG
-26 ALGCISSP
+26 AMGYAHSP
-34 LVAREVEIPRINVV
+34 LMAKEIELPSINVI
-48 DVEEGGASA
+48 DRQEGGASS

-62 DFISAEEME
+62 DIISPEEME

-83 IVPGVNARDE
+83 TVPGVNARDE

-164 VINYQSKTPLKNGTV
+164 VINYQSKTPLKDGIV

-188 KLLELEAGASSEQ
+188 RLLELEAGTSSEQ
-201 NSMGGGI
+201 KSMGGGI
-208 NLITSEAD
+208 NLITSEAN

-237 QNQWLG
+237 QSQWLG
-243 IKLTRYENE
+243 LKLTRYENE

-262 DEFAQT
+262 DEFIHT

-280 SHRTSFDINHDLEIN
+280 SNRTSFDINHELEIDT
-295 SDIKLKTLLYW
+295 STKLKTLMYW

-326 SFVECGGTAYCV
+326 SFVDCGGTAYCV

-347 LGVDS
+347 LGIDS
-352 RLFVHYQAFG
+352 RLFTNYQAFG
-362 IKNESEIGVRL
+362 IQNESEIGVRL
-373 HSERMSNKTD
+373 HSETMSNKTE
-383 RSNAGPRARTGI
+383 RSNAGPRARTGVI
-395 TTGHDN
+395 TGNEN
-401 NDAKAMA
+401 NDAKAVA
-408 LYMQNRFLFSDQ
+408 LYLQNRFLFTDQ
-420 FAVTPGVRVESYQQ
+420 FAVTPGVRVESYRQN
-434 TRKNAINGAS
+434 RKNEMNGVQGQAN
-444 GEVHNTEIVPGIGA
+444 NTELVPGIGA
-458 TWQPMPE
+458 TWQLAPE
-465 LQLYSSVYKG
+465 LQLYSSFYKG
-475 FAPAMV
+475 FAPAMI

-492 QLDAERSMN
+492 KLDAERSMN
-501 FEIGLRGKANVWTYE
+501 IEFGFRGQAQKWTYE
-516 AAVFRM
+516 GAAFRM

-532 LSAGIS
+532 LSGGIS

-562 SLLANA
+562 SVLANA

-575 FKGGGLGPI
+575 FKGGTLGPI
-584 GNRIPYTPKLTGNF
+584 GNRIPYTPKLTGNL

-623 ANTVAESNDGTKGLI
+623 ANTVEESNDGTKGLI
-638 PSYTTVNWSVVYSP
+638 PSFTTLNWSVVYSP
-652 RKDLKL
+652 QKHLKL

>member
-1 MKTCNQVGSI
+1 MKNRLFVS
-11 FLKKKSYLSIPLLIS
+11 LLIG
-26 ALGCISSP
+26 AMGYAHSP
-34 LVAREVEIPRINVV
+34 LMAQEIELPSINVI
-48 DVEEGGASA
+48 DRQEGGASS

-62 DFISAEEME
+62 DIISPEEME

-83 IVPGVNARDE
+83 TVPGVNARDE

-164 VINYQSKTPLKNGTV
+164 VINYQSKTPLKDGIV

-188 KLLELEAGASSEQ
+188 RLLELEAGTSSEQ
-201 NSMGGGI
+201 KSMGGGI
-208 NLITSEAD
+208 NLITSEAN

-237 QNQWLG
+237 QSQWLG
-243 IKLTRYENE
+243 LKLTRYENE

-262 DEFAQT
+262 DEFIHT

-280 SHRTSFDINHDLEIN
+280 SNRTSFDINHELEIDT
-295 SDIKLKTLLYW
+295 STKLKTLMYW

-326 SFVECGGTAYCV
+326 SFVDCGGTAYCV

-347 LGVDS
+347 LGIDS
-352 RLFVHYQAFG
+352 RLFTNYQAFG
-362 IKNESEIGVRL
+362 IQNESEIGVRL
-373 HSERMSNKTD
+373 HSETMSNKTE
-383 RSNAGPRARTGI
+383 RSNAGPRARTGVI
-395 TTGHDN
+395 TGNEN
-401 NDAKAMA
+401 NDAKAVA
-408 LYMQNRFLFSDQ
+408 LYLQNRFLFTDQ
-420 FAVTPGVRVESYQQ
+420 FAVTPGVRVESYRQN
-434 TRKNAINGAS
+434 RKNEMNGVQGQAN
-444 GEVHNTEIVPGIGA
+444 NTELVPGIGA
-458 TWQPMPE
+458 TWQLAPE

-475 FAPAMV
+475 FAPAMI

-492 QLDAERSMN
+492 KLDAERSMN
-501 FEIGLRGKANVWTYE
+501 IEFGFRGQAQKWTYE
-516 AAVFRM
+516 GAAFRM

-532 LSAGIS
+532 LSGGIS

-562 SLLANA
+562 SVLANA

-575 FKGGGLGPI
+575 FKGGTLGPI
-584 GNRIPYTPKLTGNF
+584 GNRIPYTPKLTGNL

-623 ANTVAESNDGTKGLI
+623 ANTVQESNDGTKGLI
-638 PSYTTVNWSVVYSP
+638 PSFTTLNWSIVYSP
-652 RKDLKL
+652 QKDLKL

>member
-1 MKTCNQVGSI
+1 MKNRLFVS
-11 FLKKKSYLSIPLLIS
+11 LLIG
-26 ALGCISSP
+26 AMGYAHSP
-34 LVAREVEIPRINVV
+34 LMAKEIELPSINVI
-48 DVEEGGASA
+48 DRQEGGASS

-62 DFISAEEME
+62 DIISPEEME

-164 VINYQSKTPLKNGTV
+164 VINYQSKTPLKDGIV

-188 KLLELEAGASSEQ
+188 RLLELEAGTSSEQ
-201 NSMGGGI
+201 KSMGGGI
-208 NLITSEAD
+208 NLITSEAN

-237 QNQWLG
+237 QSQWLG
-243 IKLTRYENE
+243 LKLTRYENE

-262 DEFAQT
+262 DEFIHT

-280 SHRTSFDINHDLEIN
+280 SNRTSFDINHKLEIDT
-295 SDIKLKTLLYW
+295 STKLKTLMYW

-326 SFVECGGTAYCV
+326 SFVDCGGTAYCV

-347 LGVDS
+347 LGIDS
-352 RLFVHYQAFG
+352 RLFTNYQAFG
-362 IKNESEIGVRL
+362 IQNESEIGVRL
-373 HSERMSNKTD
+373 HSETMSNKTE
-383 RSNAGPRARTGI
+383 RSNAGPRARTGVI
-395 TTGHDN
+395 TGNEN
-401 NDAKAMA
+401 NDAKAVA
-408 LYMQNRFLFSDQ
+408 LYLQNRFLFTDQ
-420 FAVTPGVRVESYQQ
+420 FAVTPGVRVESYRQN
-434 TRKNAINGAS
+434 RKNEMNGVQGQAN
-444 GEVHNTEIVPGIGA
+444 NTELVPGIGA
-458 TWQPMPE
+458 TWQLAPE

-475 FAPAMV
+475 FAPAMI

-492 QLDAERSMN
+492 KLDAERSMN
-501 FEIGLRGKANVWTYE
+501 IEFGFRGQAQKWTYE
-516 AAVFRM
+516 GAAFRM

-532 LSAGIS
+532 LSGGIS

-562 SLLANA
+562 SVLANA

-575 FKGGGLGPI
+575 FKGGALGPI
-584 GNRIPYTPKLTGNF
+584 GNRIPYTPKLTGNL

-623 ANTVAESNDGTKGLI
+623 ANTVQESNDGTKGLI
-638 PSYTTVNWSVVYSP
+638 PSFTTLNWSVVYSP
-652 RKDLKL
+652 QKDLKL

-683 ERNFELGLAY
+683 ERNFEIGLAY

>member
-1 MKTCNQVGSI
+1 MKNRLFVS
-11 FLKKKSYLSIPLLIS
+11 LLIG
-26 ALGCISSP
+26 AMGYAHSP
-34 LVAREVEIPRINVV
+34 LMAKEIELPSINVI
-48 DVEEGGASA
+48 DRQEGEASS

-62 DFISAEEME
+62 DIISPEEME

-164 VINYQSKTPLKNGTV
+164 VINYQSKTPLKDGIV

-188 KLLELEAGASSEQ
+188 RLLELEAGTSSEQ
-201 NSMGGGI
+201 KSMGGGI
-208 NLITSEAD
+208 NLITSEAN

-237 QNQWLG
+237 QSQWLG
-243 IKLTRYENE
+243 LKLTRYENE

-262 DEFAQT
+262 DEFIHT

-280 SHRTSFDINHDLEIN
+280 SNRTSFDINHELEIDT
-295 SDIKLKTLLYW
+295 STKLKTLMYW

-326 SFVECGGTAYCV
+326 SFVDCGGTAYCV

-347 LGVDS
+347 LGIDS
-352 RLFVHYQAFG
+352 RLFTNYQAFG
-362 IKNESEIGVRL
+362 IQNESEIGVRV
-373 HSERMSNKTD
+373 HSETMSNKTE
-383 RSNAGPRARTGI
+383 RSNADPRARTGVI
-395 TTGHDN
+395 TGNEN
-401 NDAKAMA
+401 NDAKAVA
-408 LYMQNRFLFSDQ
+408 LYLQNRFLFTDQ
-420 FAVTPGVRVESYQQ
+420 FAVTPGVRVESYRQN
-434 TRKNAINGAS
+434 RKNEMNGVQGQAN
-444 GEVHNTEIVPGIGA
+444 NTELVPGIGA
-458 TWQPMPE
+458 TWQLAPE

-475 FAPAMV
+475 FAPAMI

-492 QLDAERSMN
+492 KLDAERSMN
-501 FEIGLRGKANVWTYE
+501 IEFGFRGQAQKWTYE
-516 AAVFRM
+516 GAAFRM

-532 LSAGIS
+532 LSGGIS

-562 SLLANA
+562 SVLANV

-575 FKGGGLGPI
+575 FKGGTLGPI
-584 GNRIPYTPKLTGNF
+584 GNRIPYTPKLTGNL

-623 ANTVAESNDGTKGLI
+623 VNTVEESNDGTKGLI
-638 PSYTTVNWSVVYSP
+638 PAFTTLNWSVVYSP
-652 RKDLKL
+652 QKHLKL

>member
-1 MKTCNQVGSI
+1 MKKCLIASV
-11 FLKKKSYLSIPLLIS
+11 LIS
-26 ALGCISSP
+26 ALGSISSP
-34 LVAREVEIPRINVV
+34 LMAKEIELPSIHVV
-48 DVEEGGASA
+48 DRSEGGASS
-57 IPGAI
+57 IPGAVDI
-62 DFISAEEME
+62 VSPEEME

-164 VINYQSKTPLKNGTV
+164 VINYQSKTPLKDGIV
-179 KGKLGSHGY
+179 KGKIGSHGY
-188 KLLELEAGASSEQ
+188 QLLELEAGTSSEK
-201 NSMGGGI
+201 NGKGGGI
-208 NLITSEAD
+208 NVITSEANV
-216 GFRNNGYRMN
+216 FRNNGYRMN

-231 GGMAIG
+231 GGVAIG

-243 IKLTRYENE
+243 LKLTHYQNE
-252 INTSYVGLRP
+252 INTSYVGLSP
-262 DEFAQT
+262 DEFIHT

-280 SHRTSFDINHDLEIN
+280 SNRTSFDINHELEIN
-295 SDIKLKTLLYW
+295 TGTKLKTLLYW
-306 SQLERNFWRRDVASK
+306 SHLERNFWRRDLATK

-326 SFVECGGTAYCV
+326 NFVECGGTAYCV

-347 LGVDS
+347 LGLDS
-352 RLFVHYQAFG
+352 RLFTHYQALG
-362 IKNESEIGVRL
+362 IQNETEVGIRL
-373 HSERMSNKTD
+373 HSETMSNKTE
-383 RSNAGPRARTGI
+383 RSNAGPKARTGI
-395 TTGHDN
+395 TTGNEN
-401 NDAKAMA
+401 NDAKAIA
-408 LYMQNRFLFSDQ
+408 LYLQNRFLFTDQ
-420 FAVTPGVRVESYQQ
+420 FAVTPGVRVESYRQI
-434 TRKNAINGAS
+434 RKNEMNGIK
-444 GEVHNTEIVPGIGA
+444 GEANNTEIVPGIGA
-458 TWQPMPE
+458 TWQFVPE
-465 LQLYSSVYKG
+465 LQFYSSIYKG
-475 FAPAMV
+475 FAPAMI
-481 SAAISGDGVDQ
+481 SAAISGDGIDQ
-492 QLDAERSMN
+492 KLDAERSMN
-501 FEIGLRGKANVWTYE
+501 IEFGLRGKAQQWTYE

-532 LSAGIS
+532 LSGGIS

-575 FKGGGLGPI
+575 FKGGALGPV
-584 GNRIPYTPKLTGNF
+584 GNRIPYTPKLTTNAGV
-598 GLNYSK
+598 NYSK
-604 DGLKSFLNAYHVS
+604 NGFKSFLNAYHVS

-623 ANTVAESNDGTKGLI
+623 ANTVVESNDGTKGLI
-638 PSYTTVNWSVVYSP
+638 PSFTTLNWSVVYSP
-652 RKDLKL
+652 QKDLKL
-658 FGVVRNL
+658 FGVIRNL
-665 FDKKFISGRSPDG
+665 TNKKYISGRSPDG

>member
-1 MKTCNQVGSI
+1 MKNRLFVS
-11 FLKKKSYLSIPLLIS
+11 LLIG
-26 ALGCISSP
+26 AMGYAHSP
-34 LVAREVEIPRINVV
+34 LMAKEIELPSINVI
-48 DVEEGGASA
+48 DRQEGGATS

-62 DFISAEEME
+62 DIISPEEME

-83 IVPGVNARDE
+83 TVPGVNARDE

-164 VINYQSKTPLKNGTV
+164 VINYQSKTPLKDGIV

-188 KLLELEAGASSEQ
+188 RLLELEAGTSSEQ
-201 NSMGGGI
+201 KSMGGGI
-208 NLITSEAD
+208 NLITSEAN

-237 QNQWLG
+237 QSQWLG
-243 IKLTRYENE
+243 LKLTRYENE

-262 DEFAQT
+262 DEFIHT

-280 SHRTSFDINHDLEIN
+280 SNRTSFDINHELEIDT
-295 SDIKLKTLLYW
+295 STKLKTLMYW

-326 SFVECGGTAYCV
+326 SFVDCGGTAYCV

-347 LGVDS
+347 LGIDS
-352 RLFVHYQAFG
+352 RLFTNYQAFG
-362 IKNESEIGVRL
+362 IQNESEIGVRL
-373 HSERMSNKTD
+373 HSETMSNKTE
-383 RSNAGPRARTGI
+383 RSNAGPRARTGVI
-395 TTGHDN
+395 TGNEN
-401 NDAKAMA
+401 NDAKAVA
-408 LYMQNRFLFSDQ
+408 LYLQNRFLFTDQ
-420 FAVTPGVRVESYQQ
+420 FAVTPGVRVESYRQN
-434 TRKNAINGAS
+434 RKNEMNGVQGQAN
-444 GEVHNTEIVPGIGA
+444 NTELVPGIGA
-458 TWQPMPE
+458 TWQLAPE

-475 FAPAMV
+475 FAPAMI

-492 QLDAERSMN
+492 KLDAERSMN
-501 FEIGLRGKANVWTYE
+501 IEFGFRGQAQKWTYE
-516 AAVFRM
+516 GAAFRM

-532 LSAGIS
+532 LSGGIS

-562 SLLANA
+562 SVLANA

-575 FKGGGLGPI
+575 FKGGTLGPI
-584 GNRIPYTPKLTGNF
+584 GNRIPYTPKLTGNL

-623 ANTVAESNDGTKGLI
+623 ANTVQESNDGTKGLI
-638 PSYTTVNWSVVYSP
+638 PSFTTLNWSIVYSP
-652 RKDLKL
+652 QKDLKL

-683 ERNFELGLAY
+683 ERNFEIGLAY